1 MYSYE
6 GAGGYIDQIS
16 FQLYGNEEV
25 NVDMEV
31 DIYMGCKSSWS
42 SYEDNNGNWIPYYDS
57 ASDYESIDNMNMV
70 FSGRIQGTFKDWLP
84 IDLDWNYES
93 YGTIRLLVC
102 VKSSNGN
109 PTLLSSSGNHY
120 ISLWRSGSSETNN
133 YSSFEGRYDRPNIK
147 FHICQKKVV
156 DNYSFLYDSD
166 TKEASINSFSNYE
179 TKLETIEIPN
189 SINIDGETYSVTKIY
204 RFDSDSYIKKMTI
217 PASVLYIAS
226 DALSSCYNMQELT
239 IQATDKE
246 LRIGKNAFSS
256 NISKFY
262 MGRNIVM
269 QSEQSSPFYY
279 SSTYSSKSP
288 NLVQV
293 DVSDKVTFI
302 ADYLFYY
309 CTKLSIINLPN
320 TLKKIGNSTFL
331 GCSNLTEVKLPSS
344 LTSIGTYAFCDCPK
358 LSKVNIPSSLTSI
371 GQSAFYGCNLTGN
384 IDIPFGVNA
393 IPYGCFYGCN
403 ANFTIPSSVKSIGD
417 YAFYNA
423 PSIITIN
430 SSSIPQLGSSTF
442 ADKDIILVPKNSVQ
456 KYKEEWSQ
464 YKNRILGIGTTSMT
478 INDAQAQNGMSIL
491 HSKIGEEHLSEIVTL
506 KVAGTINS
514 YDLMIMRNKMTNL
527 RNLDLSDAS
536 IVANSYEYYQG
547 YCSVE
552 NTLTKWSLPDDLL
565 SIKLPKTLTNIGKE
579 SLCNL
584 KNIAEIEIPAS
595 VTEIADNAANGLK
608 NLKVLTFANNSQC
621 TSIGEKAF
629 YNCSAL
635 ASISIPAKVTSIGL
649 NAFNGCSSLKELT
662 FEDGEETL
670 SLKKSDY
677 SNSFKINNHSYYS
690 YNPFYGCNIRTLYI
704 GRKMSYANSSY
715 RLCLGNSYLQS
726 VEFGEYAS
734 VIDAGQFAGCTNLK
748 EVKGLENIKSIGEGA
763 FYKCSSLE
771 SLTIPSNV
779 TKIEPWAFKESGLKS
794 MNIPA
799 GVTSLGDYAFA
810 DCPNLEKFTFS
821 EDCELTAIPNY
832 FLYNA
837 VKLDN
842 IALPKNTLT
851 IGNYAFY
858 GCTLMKEC
866 KISSKITKIGDYAF
880 NQCNNLN
887 SVYAY
892 TFEPQAIDQNTFST
906 YHTATLHIPSASY
919 LLYFYDTQWSQF
931 LHLVGFDSETE
942 QIGINVDY
950 HLYTETNGIIG
961 GKPRVDIQ
969 GKGGLTIIGDKVQP
983 FGDIHITANDM
994 FFGSLVANGNITADK
1009 IFFDITVNKDKWY
1022 FFCFPFDIPLANI
1035 TKQGSFKWAMYDGNA
1050 RATKGTT
1057 GWKDLP
1063 SGTKMLLKGKGY
1075 IFRTNFEGELSLRVD
1090 NPTFDAVNEQTTLT
1104 SYVSTNE
1111 ANANWNMVG
1120 NPYPCYY
1127 PINKLQYGAP
1137 IIVWNGKGYDAYRPG
1152 DDDYILHPFEAM
1164 FVQKP
1169 QMVSNVG
1176 FLAEW
1181 RQTYAGSHPVS
1192 SNAKPFGVD
1201 FAQSSE
1207 IAENSRRFINLTL
1220 SHGEQVDKTRIVFNE
1235 AQSVSY
1241 EQECDAA
1248 KFESFDSPQLYS
1260 MGADGVKFAIN
1271 ERPVDNGKIALGFY
1285 APEEGMYTFS
1295 TTRMDVN
1302 AYIYD
1307 AKTTKTYDLSDG
1319 EFTFNAEQ
1327 GTDNGRFTLIFA
1339 DETTDISGVLT
1350 PNEGADKVYDLNGRK
1365 MNDAKTGIVI
1375 KNGKKVV
1382 VK

>member
-1 MYSYE
+1 MMVLVSGNLWAEDVIVGTGTNAYIHLPLYSYGYNSSTTE
-6 GAGGYIDQIS
+6 CIYTPDELKGAGVILSIAYNAYSIENTESFPIEVYMRHRKSATYSDVNDYAPASSLTLVYSGEMSFEVGWNTIELTTPFAYNGLDNLEVVVCKKSPSIYSYADNSFYCTSIS
-16 FQLYGNEEV
+16 NKTLYRRDTDSNYGNIAYAGHFSKKLYRPNTKFEINLKTYSLNGINYIHNV
-25 NVDMEV
+25 NGAVV
-31 DIYMGCKSSWS
+31 YGTGALS
-42 SYEDNNGNWIPYYDS
+42 GNVTLPNSIKPGDGKTYSVIGIAAGAFKDCSATSITIPS
-57 ASDYESIDNMNMV
+57 TVESIDNNA
-70 FSGRIQGTFKDWLP
+70 
-84 IDLDWNYES
+84 
-93 YGTIRLLVC
+93 
-102 VKSSNGN
+102 
-109 PTLLSSSGNHY
+109 
-120 ISLWRSGSSETNN
+120 
-133 YSSFEGRYDRPNIK
+133 FEG
-147 FHICQKKVV
+147 
-156 DNYSFLYDSD
+156 
-166 TKEASINSFSNYE
+166 
-179 TKLETIEIPN
+179 
-189 SINIDGETYSVTKIY
+189 
-204 RFDSDSYIKKMTI
+204 
-217 PASVLYIAS
+217 
-226 DALSSCYNMQELT
+226 
-239 IQATDKE
+239 
-246 LRIGKNAFSS
+246 
-256 NISKFY
+256 
-262 MGRNIVM
+262 
-269 QSEQSSPFYY
+269 
-279 SSTYSSKSP
+279 
-288 NLVQV
+288 
-293 DVSDKVTFI
+293 
-302 ADYLFYY
+302 
-309 CTKLSIINLPN
+309 CTKLKSLTFKSENPVTLASAGVLPYDIP
-320 TLKKIGNSTFL
+320 LY
-331 GCSNLTEVKLPSS
+331 VPSS
-344 LTSIGTYAFCDCPK
+344 AVASYKAADGWSEHKNQIMATGTKTDYD
-358 LSKVNIPSSLTSI
+358 
-371 GQSAFYGCNLTGN
+371 LTG
-384 IDIPFGVNA
+384 
-393 IPYGCFYGCN
+393 FYAVKAETGR
-403 ANFTIPSSVKSIGD
+403 SV
-417 YAFYNA
+417 
-423 PSIITIN
+423 
-430 SSSIPQLGSSTF
+430 
-442 ADKDIILVPKNSVQ
+442 
-456 KYKEEWSQ
+456 
-464 YKNRILGIGTTSMT
+464 
-478 INDAQAQNGMSIL
+478 L
-491 HSKIGEEHLSEIVTL
+491 HERIGEDHLAEVVTL
-506 KVAGTINS
+506 KIEGTINS
-514 YDLMIMRNKMTNL
+514 YDLMVMRNKMVRL
-527 RNLDLSDAS
+527 KQLDLSKAT
-536 IVANSYEYYQG
+536 IIANSYEYYTG
-547 YCSVE
+547 YCSVD
-552 NTLTKWSLPDDLL
+552 NTLTYWALNDNLYSV
-565 SIKLPKTLTNIGKE
+565 KLPKTLKKINSNALT
-579 SLCNL
+579 NL
-584 KNIAEIEIPAS
+584 KNITELEIPAS

-621 TSIGEKAF
+621 TSIGEEAF
-629 YNCSAL
+629 YICSAL
-635 ASISIPAKVTSIGL
+635 ASISIPGKVTSIGA
-649 NAFNGCSSLKELT
+649 NAFYGCSSLKELA

-670 SLKKSDY
+670 Y
-677 SNSFKINNHSYYS
+677 SGHS
-690 YNPFYGCNIRTLYI
+690 FYGCNIRTLYI

-715 RLCLGNSYLQS
+715 SNSYLQS

-734 VIDAGQFAGCTNLK
+734 VIAAAQFAGCTNLK
-748 EVKGLENIKSIGEGA
+748 EVKGLENIKSIGERA

-779 TKIEPWAFKESGLKS
+779 TKIEPWAFRESGLKS

-810 DCPNLEKFTFS
+810 DCKNLEKFTFS
-821 EDCELTAIPNY
+821 DDCELTAIPNY

-892 TFEPQAIDQNTFST
+892 TFEPQAIDQNTIST

-1009 IFFDITVNKDKWY
+1009 IFFDNTVNKDKWY

-1181 RQTYAGSHPVS
+1181 RQTYTESHPVS

-1307 AKTTKTYDLSDG
+1307 AKTAKTYDLSDG

>member
-1 MYSYE
+1 MKTFRLKSILATLMMVLVSGNVWAEYVIAGTGTNENRYLPLYSYAHNTSTTE
-6 GAGGYIDQIS
+6 CIYTPEELKGAGVILSIAYNACDIRNTESFPIEVYMRHRKSATYSDVNDYAPASSLTLVYSGEMSFEVGWNTIELTTPFAYNGLDNLEVVVCQKSPSIYGYNNNYFYCTSIS
-16 FQLYGNEEV
+16 NKTLYRSGTDFKYGNIAYAGAFSNNSYRPNTKFEINRKTYSLNGINYIHDV
-25 NVDMEV
+25 NGAVV
-31 DIYMGCKSSWS
+31 
-42 SYEDNNGNWIPYYDS
+42 
-57 ASDYESIDNMNMV
+57 
-70 FSGRIQGTFKDWLP
+70 SGTGAL
-84 IDLDWNYES
+84 
-93 YGTIRLLVC
+93 
-102 VKSSNGN
+102 
-109 PTLLSSSGNHY
+109 SGNVT
-120 ISLWRSGSSETNN
+120 L
-133 YSSFEGRYDRPNIK
+133 
-147 FHICQKKVV
+147 
-156 DNYSFLYDSD
+156 
-166 TKEASINSFSNYE
+166 
-179 TKLETIEIPN
+179 PN
-189 SINIDGETYSVTKIY
+189 SIKPGDGKAYSVIGIALGAFKNCSATSI
-204 RFDSDSYIKKMTI
+204 TI
-217 PASVLYIAS
+217 PSTVES
-226 DALSSCYNMQELT
+226 
-239 IQATDKE
+239 
-246 LRIGKNAFSS
+246 IGRNAFE
-256 NISKFY
+256 
-262 MGRNIVM
+262 G
-269 QSEQSSPFYY
+269 
-279 SSTYSSKSP
+279 
-288 NLVQV
+288 
-293 DVSDKVTFI
+293 
-302 ADYLFYY
+302 
-309 CTKLSIINLPN
+309 CTKLKSLTFKTENPVALASADVLPYDIP
-320 TLKKIGNSTFL
+320 LY
-331 GCSNLTEVKLPSS
+331 VPSS
-344 LTSIGTYAFCDCPK
+344 AVASYKAAEGWSEHKNQIMATGTKTDYD
-358 LSKVNIPSSLTSI
+358 
-371 GQSAFYGCNLTGN
+371 LTG
-384 IDIPFGVNA
+384 
-393 IPYGCFYGCN
+393 FYAVKAETGR
-403 ANFTIPSSVKSIGD
+403 SV
-417 YAFYNA
+417 
-423 PSIITIN
+423 
-430 SSSIPQLGSSTF
+430 
-442 ADKDIILVPKNSVQ
+442 
-456 KYKEEWSQ
+456 
-464 YKNRILGIGTTSMT
+464 
-478 INDAQAQNGMSIL
+478 L
-491 HSKIGEEHLSEIVTL
+491 HERIGEDHLAEVVTL
-506 KVAGTINS
+506 KIEGTINS
-514 YDLMIMRNKMTNL
+514 YDLMVMRNKMVSL
-527 RNLDLSDAS
+527 KHLDLSKAT
-536 IVANSYEYYQG
+536 IIANSYEYYTG
-547 YCSVE
+547 YCSLD
-552 NTLTKWSLPDDLL
+552 NTLTYWALNDNLYSV
-565 SIKLPKTLTNIGKE
+565 KLPKTLTKIN
-579 SLCNL
+579 SNALTNL
-584 KNIAEIEIPAS
+584 KNITELEIPAN
-595 VTEIADNAANGLK
+595 VIEIAENAASRLP
-608 NLKVLTFANNSQC
+608 NLKKVN
-621 TSIGEKAF
+621 
-629 YNCSAL
+629 
-635 ASISIPAKVTSIGL
+635 IPAKVTRIGTD
-649 NAFNGCSSLKELT
+649 AFYDCSSLKELT
-662 FEDGEETL
+662 FEDGESIIE
-670 SLKKSDY
+670 LKG
-677 SNSFKINNHSYYS
+677 SNSIYS
-690 YNPFYGCNIRTLYI
+690 YIFTTDGYYNYTPFRNCPIQQLYI
-704 GRKMSYANSSY
+704 GRKMKFDYYGRYGGNRNS
-715 RLCLGNSYLQS
+715 RLCVDNTSLQS

-763 FYKCSSLE
+763 FYRCSSLE

-779 TKIEPWAFKESGLKS
+779 TKIEPWAFRESGLKS

-810 DCPNLEKFTFS
+810 DCSNLEKFTFS
-821 EDCELTAIPNY
+821 DDCELTAIPNY

-851 IGNYAFY
+851 IGDYAFY

-1137 IIVWNGKGYDAYRPG
+1137 IIVWNGTGYDAYRPG

-1181 RQTYAGSHPVS
+1181 RQTYAESHPVS

-1307 AKTTKTYDLSDG
+1307 AKTAKTYDLSDG

>member
-1 MYSYE
+1 MKTFRIKSILATLMMVLVSGNVWAEDVIAGTGTDWSYTLPLFSYGDDSSTTE
-6 GAGGYIDQIS
+6 CIYTPDELKGAGEILSIAYNARSIGNRESFPIEVYMRHRKSATYSDANDYAPASSLTLVYSGEMSFKVGWNTIELTTPFAYNGSDNLEVVVCKKSPSIYNYADNSFYCTSIS
-16 FQLYGNEEV
+16 NKTLYRYGTDSNYGNIAYAG
-25 NVDMEV
+25 DFWL
-31 DIYMGCKSSWS
+31 D
-42 SYEDNNGNWIPYYDS
+42 SYRPNTKFEKYIQTYSLNGIKYGYDTNG
-57 ASDYESIDNMNMV
+57 AIV
-70 FSGRIQGTFKDWLP
+70 
-84 IDLDWNYES
+84 
-93 YGTIRLLVC
+93 YGIGAL
-102 VKSSNGN
+102 
-109 PTLLSSSGNHY
+109 SGNV
-120 ISLWRSGSSETNN
+120 T
-133 YSSFEGRYDRPNIK
+133 
-147 FHICQKKVV
+147 
-156 DNYSFLYDSD
+156 
-166 TKEASINSFSNYE
+166 
-179 TKLETIEIPN
+179 IPN
-189 SINIDGETYSVTKIY
+189 SIKPGDGKTYSVIGIALGAFKNCSVTSI
-204 RFDSDSYIKKMTI
+204 TI
-217 PASVLYIAS
+217 PSTVES
-226 DALSSCYNMQELT
+226 
-239 IQATDKE
+239 
-246 LRIGKNAFSS
+246 IGRNAFE
-256 NISKFY
+256 
-262 MGRNIVM
+262 G
-269 QSEQSSPFYY
+269 
-279 SSTYSSKSP
+279 
-288 NLVQV
+288 
-293 DVSDKVTFI
+293 
-302 ADYLFYY
+302 
-309 CTKLSIINLPN
+309 CTKLKSLTFKSENPVALASAGVLPYDI
-320 TLKKIGNSTFL
+320 TLY
-331 GCSNLTEVKLPSS
+331 VPSS
-344 LTSIGTYAFCDCPK
+344 AVASYKAAEGWSEHKNQIMATGTKTDYD
-358 LSKVNIPSSLTSI
+358 
-371 GQSAFYGCNLTGN
+371 LTG
-384 IDIPFGVNA
+384 
-393 IPYGCFYGCN
+393 FYAVKAETGR
-403 ANFTIPSSVKSIGD
+403 SV
-417 YAFYNA
+417 
-423 PSIITIN
+423 
-430 SSSIPQLGSSTF
+430 
-442 ADKDIILVPKNSVQ
+442 
-456 KYKEEWSQ
+456 
-464 YKNRILGIGTTSMT
+464 
-478 INDAQAQNGMSIL
+478 L
-491 HSKIGEEHLSEIVTL
+491 HERIGEDHLAEVVTL
-506 KVAGTINS
+506 KIEGTINS
-514 YDLMIMRNKMTNL
+514 YDLMVMRNKMVRL
-527 RNLDLSDAS
+527 KQLDLSKAT
-536 IVANSYEYYQG
+536 IIANSYEYYTG
-547 YCSVE
+547 YCSVD
-552 NTLTKWSLPDDLL
+552 NTLTYWALNDNLYSV
-565 SIKLPKTLTNIGKE
+565 KLPKTLKKINSNALT
-579 SLCNL
+579 NL
-584 KNIAEIEIPAS
+584 KNITELEIPAS
-595 VTEIADNAANGLK
+595 VTEIADNAANGLL

-621 TSIGEKAF
+621 TTIGANAFNDCSSLASVSIPGKVTSIGPKAF
-629 YNCSAL
+629 YNC
-635 ASISIPAKVTSIGL
+635 TSL
-649 NAFNGCSSLKELT
+649 RDLT
-662 FEDGEETL
+662 LEDGEQILTL
-670 SLKKSDY
+670 SGANQGGKISTISINGKYYSKTAPFADCPLKK
-677 SNSFKINNHSYYS
+677 
-690 YNPFYGCNIRTLYI
+690 LYI
-704 GRKMSYANSSY
+704 GRKMNGSDRGWSSTTSYSTYYHSIPLAINCTT
-715 RLCLGNSYLQS
+715 LES

-734 VIDAGQFAGCTNLK
+734 VIDACQFAGCTNLK

-794 MNIPA
+794 MNISA

-810 DCPNLEKFTFS
+810 DCRHLENFTFS

-851 IGNYAFY
+851 IGDYAFY

-1035 TKQGSFKWAMYDGNA
+1035 TKAGSYKWAMYDGNA

-1181 RQTYAGSHPVS
+1181 RQTYAESHPVS

-1260 MGADGVKFAIN
+1260 LGADGVKFAIN
-1271 ERPVDNGKIALGFY
+1271 ERPVDNGKVALGFY

-1295 TTRMDVN
+1295 TTRMDAK

-1307 AKTTKTYDLSDG
+1307 AKTAKTYDLSDG

>member
-1 MYSYE
+1 MMVLVSGNVWAEDVIVGTGTNAYGYLPLYSY
-6 GAGGYIDQIS
+6 Q
-16 FQLYGNEEV
+16 
-25 NVDMEV
+25 
-31 DIYMGCKSSWS
+31 
-42 SYEDNNGNWIPYYDS
+42 
-57 ASDYESIDNMNMV
+57 
-70 FSGRIQGTFKDWLP
+70 
-84 IDLDWNYES
+84 
-93 YGTIRLLVC
+93 
-102 VKSSNGN
+102 
-109 PTLLSSSGNHY
+109 
-120 ISLWRSGSSETNN
+120 N
-133 YSSFEGRYDRPNIK
+133 YSSTTECIYTPEELKGEGVILSIAYNASDIRNTQSFPIEVYMRHRKSATYSDVNDYAPASSLTLVYSGEMSFEVGWNTIKLTTPFAYNGSDNLEVVVCKKMASSYSYDSNYFYCTSISNKTLYRRGKDSNYGNIAYAGDFSKNSYRPNTK
-147 FHICQKKVV
+147 FEINLKTYSLNGINYIHNVNGAVV
-156 DNYSFLYDSD
+156 YGTGALSGNVTL
-166 TKEASINSFSNYE
+166 
-179 TKLETIEIPN
+179 PN
-189 SINIDGETYSVTKIY
+189 SIKPGDGKTYSVIGIAAGAFKNCSATSI
-204 RFDSDSYIKKMTI
+204 TI
-217 PASVLYIAS
+217 PSTVES
-226 DALSSCYNMQELT
+226 
-239 IQATDKE
+239 
-246 LRIGKNAFSS
+246 IGNNAFE
-256 NISKFY
+256 
-262 MGRNIVM
+262 G
-269 QSEQSSPFYY
+269 
-279 SSTYSSKSP
+279 
-288 NLVQV
+288 
-293 DVSDKVTFI
+293 
-302 ADYLFYY
+302 
-309 CTKLSIINLPN
+309 CTKLKSLTFKSENPVTLASADALPYDIP
-320 TLKKIGNSTFL
+320 LY
-331 GCSNLTEVKLPSS
+331 VPSS
-344 LTSIGTYAFCDCPK
+344 AVASYKAAERWSEHKNQIMATGTKTDYD
-358 LSKVNIPSSLTSI
+358 
-371 GQSAFYGCNLTGN
+371 LTG
-384 IDIPFGVNA
+384 
-393 IPYGCFYGCN
+393 FYAVKAETGR
-403 ANFTIPSSVKSIGD
+403 SV
-417 YAFYNA
+417 
-423 PSIITIN
+423 
-430 SSSIPQLGSSTF
+430 
-442 ADKDIILVPKNSVQ
+442 
-456 KYKEEWSQ
+456 
-464 YKNRILGIGTTSMT
+464 
-478 INDAQAQNGMSIL
+478 L
-491 HSKIGEEHLSEIVTL
+491 HERIGEDHLAEVVTL
-506 KVAGTINS
+506 KIEGTINS
-514 YDLMIMRNKMTNL
+514 YDLMVMRNKMVRL
-527 RNLDLSDAS
+527 KQLDLSKAT
-536 IVANSYEYYQG
+536 IVANSYEYYTG
-547 YCSVE
+547 YCSLD
-552 NTLTKWSLPDDLL
+552 NTLTYWALNDNLYSV
-565 SIKLPKTLTNIGKE
+565 KLPKTLTKIN
-579 SLCNL
+579 SNALTNL
-584 KNIAEIEIPAS
+584 KNLTGLEIPAS
-595 VTEIADNAANGLK
+595 VTEIADNAANGLL

-621 TSIGEKAF
+621 TTIGANAF
-629 YNCSAL
+629 SSCSSL
-635 ASISIPAKVTSIGL
+635 DSISIPANVTSIGAD
-649 NAFNGCSSLKELT
+649 AFVGCNSLTELIL
-662 FEDGEETL
+662 EDGEKGLVLRTSGLLGINRYSFDTSYCYIDETPFRNCPI
-670 SLKKSDY
+670 KK
-677 SNSFKINNHSYYS
+677 
-690 YNPFYGCNIRTLYI
+690 LYI
-704 GRKMSYANSSY
+704 GRKMAYGNFYDYYS
-715 RLCLGNSYLQS
+715 RLCLNNAFLQS

-763 FYKCSSLE
+763 FYRCSSLE

-779 TKIEPWAFKESGLKS
+779 TTIEKWAFRQSGLKS

-810 DCPNLEKFTFS
+810 NCPDLEKFTFS
-821 EDCELTAIPNY
+821 DDCEITAIPNY

-851 IGNYAFY
+851 IGDYAFY

-969 GKGGLTIIGDKVQP
+969 GKGGLTVIGDKVQP

-1035 TKQGSFKWAMYDGNA
+1035 TKQGSFKWAMYDGSV
-1050 RATKGTT
+1050 RATNGTT

-1063 SGTKMLLKGKGY
+1063 SGTTMLLKGKGY

-1181 RQTYAGSHPVS
+1181 RQTYAESHPVS

-1307 AKTTKTYDLSDG
+1307 AKTAKTYDLSDG

-1350 PNEGADKVYDLNGRK
+1350 PNEGADEVYDLNGRK

>member
-1 MYSYE
+1 MNTFRLKSILATLMMVLVSGNVWAEDVIVGTGTYSSHMLPLHSSGACSSTTECIYTPEELKGAGVILSIAYNAYDIRIRESFPIEVYMRHRKSATYSDVNDYAPASSLTLVYSGDMSIEVGWNTIELTTPFAYNGSDNLEVVVCKKSSSSYSY
-6 GAGGYIDQIS
+6 ANNYFYYTPIS
-16 FQLYGNEEV
+16 NKTLLRYGTDFNYGNIAYAGHFSKDSDRPNTKFEINRKTYSLNGINYIHDV
-25 NVDMEV
+25 NGAIV
-31 DIYMGCKSSWS
+31 
-42 SYEDNNGNWIPYYDS
+42 NGTGALSGNVTIPNSIKPGDGKAYSVIGIAAEAFKDCS
-57 ASDYESIDNMNMV
+57 ATSITIPSTVESIDNNA
-70 FSGRIQGTFKDWLP
+70 
-84 IDLDWNYES
+84 
-93 YGTIRLLVC
+93 
-102 VKSSNGN
+102 
-109 PTLLSSSGNHY
+109 
-120 ISLWRSGSSETNN
+120 
-133 YSSFEGRYDRPNIK
+133 FEG
-147 FHICQKKVV
+147 
-156 DNYSFLYDSD
+156 
-166 TKEASINSFSNYE
+166 
-179 TKLETIEIPN
+179 
-189 SINIDGETYSVTKIY
+189 
-204 RFDSDSYIKKMTI
+204 
-217 PASVLYIAS
+217 
-226 DALSSCYNMQELT
+226 
-239 IQATDKE
+239 
-246 LRIGKNAFSS
+246 
-256 NISKFY
+256 
-262 MGRNIVM
+262 
-269 QSEQSSPFYY
+269 
-279 SSTYSSKSP
+279 
-288 NLVQV
+288 
-293 DVSDKVTFI
+293 
-302 ADYLFYY
+302 
-309 CTKLSIINLPN
+309 CTKLKSLTFKSENPVTLACADALPYDIP
-320 TLKKIGNSTFL
+320 LY
-331 GCSNLTEVKLPSS
+331 VPSS
-344 LTSIGTYAFCDCPK
+344 AVASYKAAEGWSEHKNQIMATGTKTDYD
-358 LSKVNIPSSLTSI
+358 
-371 GQSAFYGCNLTGN
+371 LTG
-384 IDIPFGVNA
+384 
-393 IPYGCFYGCN
+393 FYAVKAETGR
-403 ANFTIPSSVKSIGD
+403 SV
-417 YAFYNA
+417 
-423 PSIITIN
+423 
-430 SSSIPQLGSSTF
+430 
-442 ADKDIILVPKNSVQ
+442 
-456 KYKEEWSQ
+456 
-464 YKNRILGIGTTSMT
+464 
-478 INDAQAQNGMSIL
+478 L
-491 HSKIGEEHLSEIVTL
+491 HERIGEDHLAEVVTL
-506 KVAGTINS
+506 KIEGTINS
-514 YDLMIMRNKMTNL
+514 YDLMVMRNKMVGL
-527 RNLDLSDAS
+527 RHLDLSKAT
-536 IVANSYEYYQG
+536 IIANSYEYYTG
-547 YCSVE
+547 YCSVD
-552 NTLTKWSLPDDLL
+552 NTLTYRALNDNLYSV
-565 SIKLPKTLTNIGKE
+565 KLPKTLKKINSNALT
-579 SLCNL
+579 NL
-584 KNIAEIEIPAS
+584 KNITELEIPAS
-595 VTEIADNAANGLK
+595 VTEIADNAANGLT

-621 TSIGEKAF
+621 ATIGANAF
-629 YNCSAL
+629 SSCSSL
-635 ASISIPAKVTSIGL
+635 DSISIPANVTSIGV
-649 NAFNGCSSLKELT
+649 NAFVECNSLTKLIL
-662 FEDGEETL
+662 EDGEKTL
-670 SLKKSDY
+670 NLQCSRYDRKYYTFDTSYGRIDY
-677 SNSFKINNHSYYS
+677 TNYS
-690 YNPFYGCNIRTLYI
+690 TFRECPITKLYI
-704 GRKMSYANSSY
+704 GRKIKMTINNEEYLSTCF
-715 RLCLGNSYLQS
+715 CLGNSSLQY

-734 VIDAGQFAGCTNLK
+734 IIDENEFAGCYNLK
-748 EVKGLENIKSIGEGA
+748 EVKGMKFITSIGKSA
-763 FYKCSSLE
+763 FFWCKSLE
-771 SLTIPSNV
+771 SLSIPSNV
-779 TKIEPWAFKESGLKS
+779 TKIEPWAFRESGLKS

-799 GVTSLGDYAFA
+799 SVTSLGDYAFA
-810 DCPNLEKFTFS
+810 NCPNLENFTFS

-866 KISSKITKIGDYAF
+866 KISSKITKIGNYAF

-1181 RQTYAGSHPVS
+1181 RQTYAESHPVS

-1307 AKTTKTYDLSDG
+1307 AKTAKTYDLSDG

-1350 PNEGADKVYDLNGRK
+1350 PNEGADEVYDLNGRK

>member
-1 MYSYE
+1 M
-6 GAGGYIDQIS
+6 
-16 FQLYGNEEV
+16 FK
-25 NVDMEV
+25 
-31 DIYMGCKSSWS
+31 GC
-42 SYEDNNGNWIPYYDS
+42 
-57 ASDYESIDNMNMV
+57 
-70 FSGRIQGTFKDWLP
+70 T
-84 IDLDWNYES
+84 
-93 YGTIRLLVC
+93 
-102 VKSSNGN
+102 
-109 PTLLSSSGNHY
+109 
-120 ISLWRSGSSETNN
+120 SL
-133 YSSFEGRYDRPNIK
+133 K
-147 FHICQKKVV
+147 
-156 DNYSFLYDSD
+156 
-166 TKEASINSFSNYE
+166 
-179 TKLETIEIPN
+179 
-189 SINIDGETYSVTKIY
+189 SVTIPSTVTSLP
-204 RFDSDSYIKKMTI
+204 DYIFK
-217 PASVLYIAS
+217 
-226 DALSSCYNMQELT
+226 
-239 IQATDKE
+239 
-246 LRIGKNAFSS
+246 G
-256 NISKFY
+256 
-262 MGRNIVM
+262 
-269 QSEQSSPFYY
+269 
-279 SSTYSSKSP
+279 
-288 NLVQV
+288 
-293 DVSDKVTFI
+293 
-302 ADYLFYY
+302 
-309 CTKLSIINLPN
+309 CT
-320 TLKKIGNSTFL
+320 
-331 GCSNLTEVKLPSS
+331 S
-344 LTSIGTYAFCDCPK
+344 LTS
-358 LSKVNIPSSLTSI
+358 L
-371 GQSAFYGCNLTGN
+371 
-384 IDIPFGVNA
+384 
-393 IPYGCFYGCN
+393 
-403 ANFTIPSSVKSIGD
+403 TIPSTITELGYDVFSNCTNLNNITFK
-417 YAFYNA
+417 AATPAKLNNA
-423 PSIITIN
+423 SLISCRAT
-430 SSSIPQLGSSTF
+430 LF
-442 ADKDIILVPKNSVQ
+442 VPKSAVAT
-456 KYKEEWSQ
+456 
-464 YKNRILGIGTTSMT
+464 YKNADIWSYYRNQIMAVGTKTEYDLTGSYAVKAET
-478 INDAQAQNGMSIL
+478 GRSVL
-491 HSKIGEEHLSEIVTL
+491 HTRIGEDHLAEVASL
-506 KVAGTINS
+506 KVEGTINS
-514 YDLMIMRNKMTNL
+514 YDLMVMRNKMVGL
-527 RNLDLSDAS
+527 RRLDLSKAT
-536 IVANSYEYYQG
+536 IIANSYEYYTG
-547 YCSVE
+547 YCSVD
-552 NTLTKWSLPDDLL
+552 NTLTYWALNDNLYSV
-565 SIKLPKTLTNIGKE
+565 KLPKTLTKINTDA
-579 SLCNL
+579 LTNL
-584 KNIAEIEIPAS
+584 KNVTELEIPAS
-595 VTEIADNAANGLK
+595 VTEIAYNAANGLT

-621 TSIGEKAF
+621 TIIGGYAFSGCSALTGVSIPAKITSIEQDAF
-629 YNCSAL
+629 SKCSAL
-635 ASISIPAKVTSIGL
+635 A
-649 NAFNGCSSLKELT
+649 ELS
-662 FEDGEETL
+662 FEDGEEIL
-670 SLKKSDY
+670 SLGNSLS
-677 SNSFKINNHSYYS
+677 SNGKNYINGKNYYDN
-690 YNPFYGCNIRTLYI
+690 NPFSGCKIQSLYI
-704 GRKMSYANSSY
+704 GRKISYASSSRPSIYIY
-715 RLCLGNSYLQS
+715 RLCINNSSLKS

-734 VIDAGQFAGCTNLK
+734 AIDAGQFAGCSNLK

-763 FYKCSSLE
+763 FYQCSSLE

-779 TKIEPWAFKESGLKS
+779 TTIEPWAFRESGLKS

-799 GVTSLGDYAFA
+799 GITSLGEYAFS
-810 DCPNLEKFTFS
+810 DCKNLEEFTFS
-821 EDCELTAIPNY
+821 DDCEITAIPNY

-837 VKLDN
+837 IKLDN

-851 IGNYAFY
+851 IGDYAFY

-969 GKGGLTIIGDKVQP
+969 GKGGLTIIGDKVQQ

-1063 SGTKMLLKGKGY
+1063 SGTTMLLKGKGY

-1181 RQTYAGSHPVS
+1181 RQTYAESHPVS

-1307 AKTTKTYDLSDG
+1307 AKTAKTYDLSDG

>member
-1 MYSYE
+1 MMVLVSGNVWAEEVIAGTGTNVDNHLPLYSYSYCSSTTE
-6 GAGGYIDQIS
+6 CIYTPEELKGAGVILSIAYNANDIGNRES
-16 FQLYGNEEV
+16 FPIEV
-25 NVDMEV
+25 YMRHRKSVTYSDANDYAPASSLTLVYSGKMSFKVGWNTIGLTTPFVYNGSDNLEV
-31 DIYMGCKSSWS
+31 VVCKKSPSS
-42 SYEDNNGNWIPYYDS
+42 SYYYHNHF
-57 ASDYESIDNMNMV
+57 YCTSISNKALCRY
-70 FSGRIQGTFKDWLP
+70 SSSS
-84 IDLDWNYES
+84 S
-93 YGTIRLLVC
+93 YGDITYAGEFLN
-102 VKSSNGN
+102 SSYRPNTKFEINRKTYSLNGIN
-109 PTLLSSSGNHY
+109 YIHNVNGAFVSGFNTLSGNVT
-120 ISLWRSGSSETNN
+120 L
-133 YSSFEGRYDRPNIK
+133 
-147 FHICQKKVV
+147 
-156 DNYSFLYDSD
+156 
-166 TKEASINSFSNYE
+166 
-179 TKLETIEIPN
+179 PN
-189 SINIDGETYSVTKIY
+189 SIKPGDGKAYSVIGIAAGAFKDCSATSI
-204 RFDSDSYIKKMTI
+204 TI
-217 PASVLYIAS
+217 PSTVES
-226 DALSSCYNMQELT
+226 
-239 IQATDKE
+239 
-246 LRIGKNAFSS
+246 IGNNAFE
-256 NISKFY
+256 
-262 MGRNIVM
+262 G
-269 QSEQSSPFYY
+269 
-279 SSTYSSKSP
+279 
-288 NLVQV
+288 
-293 DVSDKVTFI
+293 
-302 ADYLFYY
+302 
-309 CTKLSIINLPN
+309 CTKL
-320 TLKKIGNSTFL
+320 K
-331 GCSNLTEVKLPSS
+331 NLTFKSENPVTLASADVLPYDIPLYVPSS
-344 LTSIGTYAFCDCPK
+344 AVASYKAAEGWSEHKNQIMATGTKTDYD
-358 LSKVNIPSSLTSI
+358 
-371 GQSAFYGCNLTGN
+371 LTG
-384 IDIPFGVNA
+384 
-393 IPYGCFYGCN
+393 FYAVKAETGR
-403 ANFTIPSSVKSIGD
+403 SV
-417 YAFYNA
+417 
-423 PSIITIN
+423 
-430 SSSIPQLGSSTF
+430 
-442 ADKDIILVPKNSVQ
+442 
-456 KYKEEWSQ
+456 
-464 YKNRILGIGTTSMT
+464 
-478 INDAQAQNGMSIL
+478 L
-491 HSKIGEEHLSEIVTL
+491 HERIGEDHLAEVVTL
-506 KVAGTINS
+506 KIEGTINS
-514 YDLMIMRNKMTNL
+514 YDLMVMRNKMVGL
-527 RNLDLSDAS
+527 RHLDLSKAT
-536 IVANSYEYYQG
+536 IIANSYEYYTG
-547 YCSVE
+547 YCSVD
-552 NTLTKWSLPDDLL
+552 NTLTYWALNDNLYSV
-565 SIKLPKTLTNIGKE
+565 KLPKTLKKINSN
-579 SLCNL
+579 SLTNL
-584 KNIAEIEIPAS
+584 KNITELEIPAN
-595 VTEIADNAANGLK
+595 VTEIAENAARKLPK
-608 NLKVLTFANNSQC
+608 LRKVNIPEKVTR
-621 TSIGEKAF
+621 IGTDAF
-629 YNCSAL
+629 YN
-635 ASISIPAKVTSIGL
+635 
-649 NAFNGCSSLKELT
+649 CSSLKELT
-662 FEDGEETL
+662 FEDGESIIE
-670 SLKKSDY
+670 LKGGDR
-677 SNSFKINNHSYYS
+677 YYS
-690 YNPFYGCNIRTLYI
+690 YSFTTDAYNNYTPFRNCPIQQLYI
-704 GRKMSYANSSY
+704 GRKMKFDNYYYYGNRNS
-715 RLCLGNSYLQS
+715 RLCVDNTSLQS

-734 VIDAGQFAGCTNLK
+734 VIDAGQFAGCKNLK

-779 TKIEPWAFKESGLKS
+779 TKIEPWAFRESGLKS

-810 DCPNLEKFTFS
+810 DCTNLENFTFS
-821 EDCELTAIPNY
+821 DDCELTAISNY

-851 IGNYAFY
+851 IGDYAFY

-1181 RQTYAGSHPVS
+1181 RQTYAESHPVS

-1220 SHGEQVDKTRIVFNE
+1220 SHGEQADKTRIVFNE

-1260 MGADGVKFAIN
+1260 LGVDGVKFAIN

-1285 APEEGMYTFS
+1285 APEEAMYTFS
-1295 TTRMDVN
+1295 ITRMDVN

-1307 AKTTKTYDLSDG
+1307 AKTAKTYDLSDG

-1339 DETTDISGVLT
+1339 DETTDISGVLS

>member
-1 MYSYE
+1 MVLASGSAWAEEVIVGTGEKTSTNIPLDSYE
-6 GAGGYIDQIS
+6 YNTSTTECIYTPDELKGKSVIMSIAYYASRMENNYAFPIEVYMRHRKSATYSDVNDYAPASSLTLVYSGEMS
-16 FQLYGNEEV
+16 FKVGWNTIELTTPFVYNGLDNLEV
-25 NVDMEV
+25 VVCRKLPSD
-31 DIYMGCKSSWS
+31 
-42 SYEDNNGNWIPYYDS
+42 
-57 ASDYESIDNMNMV
+57 SDYGIFFKCTKKSENM
-70 FSGRIQGTFKDWLP
+70 
-84 IDLDWNYES
+84 
-93 YGTIRLLVC
+93 
-102 VKSSNGN
+102 
-109 PTLLSSSGNHY
+109 TLY
-120 ISLWRSGSSETNN
+120 R
-133 YSSFEGRYDRPNIK
+133 
-147 FHICQKKVV
+147 
-156 DNYSFLYDSD
+156 
-166 TKEASINSFSNYE
+166 NS
-179 TKLETIEIPN
+179 
-189 SINIDGETYSVTKIY
+189 
-204 RFDSDSYIKKMTI
+204 DSDSSYGNINNTSGFKTSLYRPNTKFEIYQTYSLNGINYGYDANGAIIYGIESLSGNVTI
-217 PASVLYIAS
+217 PVFIEPG
-226 DALSSCYNMQELT
+226 DGRTYNIT
-239 IQATDKE
+239 K
-246 LRIGKNAFSS
+246 IGKNTFESC
-256 NISKFY
+256 
-262 MGRNIVM
+262 
-269 QSEQSSPFYY
+269 
-279 SSTYSSKSP
+279 P
-288 NLVQV
+288 NLK
-293 DVSDKVTFI
+293 SITFKSEEPET
-302 ADYLFYY
+302 F
-309 CTKLSIINLPN
+309 LSIDVLPYD
-320 TLKKIGNSTFL
+320 IPIY
-331 GCSNLTEVKLPSS
+331 VPSS
-344 LTSIGTYAFCDCPK
+344 AVATYKTAEGWNEHKNQIMAVGTKTEYD
-358 LSKVNIPSSLTSI
+358 
-371 GQSAFYGCNLTGN
+371 LTG
-384 IDIPFGVNA
+384 FYA
-393 IPYGCFYGCN
+393 IKAETGR
-403 ANFTIPSSVKSIGD
+403 SV
-417 YAFYNA
+417 
-423 PSIITIN
+423 
-430 SSSIPQLGSSTF
+430 
-442 ADKDIILVPKNSVQ
+442 
-456 KYKEEWSQ
+456 
-464 YKNRILGIGTTSMT
+464 
-478 INDAQAQNGMSIL
+478 L
-491 HSKIGEEHLSEIVTL
+491 HERIGEEHLAEVFSL
-506 KVAGTINS
+506 KVEGTINS
-514 YDLMIMRNKMTNL
+514 YDLMVMRNKMIAL
-527 RNLDLSDAS
+527 RHLDLSKAT
-536 IVANSYEYYQG
+536 IIANSYEYYTG
-547 YCSVE
+547 NCSVD
-552 NTLTKWSLPDDLL
+552 NTLTYWALNDRLYSV
-565 SIKLPKTLTNIGKE
+565 KLPKTLTKINSN
-579 SLCNL
+579 SLTNL
-584 KNIAEIEIPAS
+584 KNITELEIPSS
-595 VTEIADNAANGLK
+595 VKEIDAEAAKGLTK
-608 NLKVLTFANNSQC
+608 LKILRFANNSQC
-621 TSIGEKAF
+621 ATIGDNAFEGCSSLEKLTLGDNSQCTTIGNYAF
-629 YNCSAL
+629 KGCSSLEELTFGGNSQCTTIGNYTFEGCYAL
-635 ASISIPAKVTSIGL
+635 ASISIPAKITNIG
-649 NAFNGCSSLKELT
+649 NYAFSNCSSLSELT
-662 FEDGEETL
+662 LEDGEETL
-670 SLKKSDY
+670 SLG
-677 SNSFKINNHSYYS
+677 NGPGSYYS
-690 YNPFYGCNIRTLYI
+690 INTYYNDSPFGKCPIQKLYI

-779 TKIEPWAFKESGLKS
+779 TTIEKWAFRQSGLKS

-832 FLYNA
+832 FLYNSTK
-837 VKLDN
+837 VDN

-961 GKPRVDIQ
+961 GKPRVNIQ

-1075 IFRTNFEGELSLRVD
+1075 IFRTNFEGELSLHVD

-1181 RQTYAGSHPVS
+1181 RQTYAESHPVS

-1271 ERPVDNGKIALGFY
+1271 ERPVANGKIALGFY
-1285 APEEGMYTFS
+1285 APEEGIYTFS
-1295 TTRMDVN
+1295 ATRMDVN

-1307 AKTTKTYDLSDG
+1307 AKTAKTYDLSDG

-1350 PNEGADKVYDLNGRK
+1350 PNEGADEVYDLNGRK

>member
-1 MYSYE
+1 MTLIMILVSGGAWAEEITVGTGTEARINFPIDCGSYSSTSESIYSPEELDGQGVITSIAYNATSIEKPDLQSPIEIYLRHKKEASYSNDYDFAPSNELTLVYSGDVAFQE
-6 GAGGYIDQIS
+6 GWNTIELDVPFYYNGSDNLEVVTCRKSPGSGGDVYFYCTNIS
-16 FQLYGNEEV
+16 PNYKTLYRHGLSSVYGNITYTGGFELNTYRPNTKFNIIREIELYTLNGV
-25 NVDMEV
+25 
-31 DIYMGCKSSWS
+31 K
-42 SYEDNNGNWIPYYDS
+42 YEYKDGKAYV
-57 ASDYESIDNMNMV
+57 ADYESAT
-70 FSGRIQGTFKDWLP
+70 G
-84 IDLDWNYES
+84 
-93 YGTIRLLVC
+93 
-102 VKSSNGN
+102 
-109 PTLLSSSGNHY
+109 
-120 ISLWRSGSSETNN
+120 
-133 YSSFEGRYDRPNIK
+133 
-147 FHICQKKVV
+147 
-156 DNYSFLYDSD
+156 
-166 TKEASINSFSNYE
+166 A
-179 TKLETIEIPN
+179 
-189 SINIDGETYSVTKIY
+189 INIPS
-204 RFDSDSYIKKMTI
+204 
-217 PASVLYIAS
+217 
-226 DALSSCYNMQELT
+226 T
-239 IQATDKE
+239 IQPGDGNTYTV
-246 LRIGKNAFSS
+246 IGFRHGVFKNNT
-256 NISKFY
+256 NI
-262 MGRNIVM
+262 
-269 QSEQSSPFYY
+269 
-279 SSTYSSKSP
+279 
-288 NLVQV
+288 
-293 DVSDKVTFI
+293 
-302 ADYLFYY
+302 
-309 CTKLSIINLPN
+309 
-320 TLKKIGNSTFL
+320 
-331 GCSNLTEVKLPSS
+331 
-344 LTSIGTYAFCDCPK
+344 TS
-358 LSKVNIPSSLTSI
+358 VNIPSTVTNLPNSLFEGCTKLTS
-371 GQSAFYGCNLTGN
+371 
-384 IDIPFGVNA
+384 V
-393 IPYGCFYGCN
+393 
-403 ANFTIPSSVKSIGD
+403 TIPSSITSLTDKMFKGCTSLTSYTIPISITSIGNNVFDGCTNLKSLTFNVTAPATLVNTSSLPYDVTLYVPADAVDTYKTANQWSDHKDQIIAVGTKTD
-417 YAFYNA
+417 YDFTGFYA
-423 PSIITIN
+423 VTAET
-430 SSSIPQLGSSTF
+430 GR
-442 ADKDIILVPKNSVQ
+442 SV
-456 KYKEEWSQ
+456 
-464 YKNRILGIGTTSMT
+464 
-478 INDAQAQNGMSIL
+478 L
-491 HSKIGEEHLSEIVTL
+491 HTRIGEDHLAEVISL
-506 KVAGTINS
+506 KVEGTINS
-514 YDLMIMRNKMTNL
+514 YDLMVMRNKMIRL
-527 RNLDLSDAS
+527 RHLDLSKAT
-536 IVANSYEYYQG
+536 IIANSYEYYTG
-547 YCSVE
+547 YCSVD
-552 NTLTKWSLPDDLL
+552 NTLTYRALNDNLYSV
-565 SIKLPKTLTNIGKE
+565 KLPKTLTKIN
-579 SLCNL
+579 SNALTNL
-584 KNIAEIEIPAS
+584 KNITELEIPAS
-595 VTEIADNAANGLK
+595 VTQIAFNAANGLK

-635 ASISIPAKVTSIGL
+635 ASISIPGKVTSIET
-649 NAFNGCSSLKELT
+649 NAFYGCSSLTELIL
-662 FEDGEETL
+662 EDGEKTL
-670 SLKKSDY
+670 NLQCSRYDGEYYTFGTSYGDIYTNY
-677 SNSFKINNHSYYS
+677 STFRKCPI
-690 YNPFYGCNIRTLYI
+690 TKLYI
-704 GRKMSYANSSY
+704 GRKIKMTINNEEYLSTCF
-715 RLCLGNSYLQS
+715 CLGNSSLQY

-734 VIDAGQFAGCTNLK
+734 IIDENEFAGCYNLK
-748 EVKGLENIKSIGEGA
+748 EVKGMKFITSIGKSA
-763 FYKCSSLE
+763 FFWCKSLE
-771 SLTIPSNV
+771 SLSIPSNV
-779 TKIEPWAFKESGLKS
+779 TKIEPWAFRESGLKS

-799 GVTSLGDYAFA
+799 SVTSLGDYAFA
-810 DCPNLEKFTFS
+810 DCPHLEKFTFS

-837 VKLDN
+837 IKLDN

-851 IGNYAFY
+851 IGDYAFY

-931 LHLVGFDSETE
+931 LHLVGFDSEAE
-942 QIGINVDY
+942 QVGINVDY

-961 GKPRVDIQ
+961 GKPRVDISV
-969 GKGGLTIIGDKVQP
+969 KGGLTVIGDKVQP
-983 FGDIHITANDM
+983 FGDIHIAADDM
-994 FFGSLVANGNITADK
+994 FFGSLIANGNVTADK
-1009 IFFDITVNKDKWY
+1009 IYFDINVNKDKWY

-1035 TKQGSFKWAMYDGNA
+1035 TKAGSYKWAMYDGNA

-1137 IIVWNGKGYDAYRPG
+1137 IIVWNGTGYDAYRPG
-1152 DDDYILHPFEAM
+1152 DDDYVLHPFEAM

-1181 RQTYAGSHPVS
+1181 RQTYAESHPVS

-1307 AKTTKTYDLSDG
+1307 AKTAKTYDLSDG

>member
-6 GAGGYIDQIS
+6 GADGYIDQIS

-25 NVDMEV
+25 NIDMDV
-31 DIYMGCKSSWS
+31 DIYMGYKSSWS
-42 SYEDNNGNWIPYYDS
+42 SYIDNNGNLIPYYSS
-57 ASDYESIDNMNMV
+57 ASDFESMDNMNMV
-70 FSGRIQGTFKDWLP
+70 FSGRIQGTYKDWLP
-84 IDLDWNYES
+84 IDLDWNYEN
-93 YGTIRLLVC
+93 YGDFRLVVC

-109 PTLLSSSGNHY
+109 PTLLSSSGNYY

-156 DNYSFLYDSD
+156 DNYTFLYDSD
-166 TKEASINSFSNYE
+166 TKEASINGFSNYE

-189 SINIDGETYSVTKIY
+189 SINIDGELYSITRINKSA
-204 RFDSDSYIKKMTI
+204 FSSSYIKKMVI
-217 PASVLYIAS
+217 PSSMTYIAS
-226 DALSSCYNMQELT
+226 EALNSCSNMQELT
-239 IQATDKE
+239 IQDADKE
-246 LRIGKNAFSS
+246 LRIGKNAFSP

-262 MGRNIVM
+262 MGRNIILESW
-269 QSEQSSPFYY
+269 QSEQSGPFYY
-279 SSTYSSKSP
+279 YSYYSSKSP

-293 DVSDKVTFI
+293 DVSDKVTSI
-302 ADYLFYY
+302 ADHLFYR
-309 CTKLSIINLPN
+309 CNQLSMINLPN
-320 TLKKIGNSTFL
+320 SLKNIGKEAFY
-331 GCSNLTEVKLPSS
+331 GCSNLTEVILPSS
-344 LTSIGTYAFCDCPK
+344 LTSIGAYAF
-358 LSKVNIPSSLTSI
+358 S
-371 GQSAFYGCNLTGN
+371 GCNLTGN
-384 IDIPFGVNA
+384 IEIPSGINE
-393 IPYGCFYGCN
+393 IPDGCFSGCN
-403 ANFTIPSSVKSIGD
+403 ANFTIPSSVKSIG
-417 YAFYNA
+417 YNSFKGS

-430 SSSIPQLGSSTF
+430 NSDIPQLGNSAFS
-442 ADKDIILVPKNSVQ
+442 DKDIILVPKNSIQ

-464 YKNRILGIGTTSMT
+464 YKNRILGIGATSMT

-635 ASISIPAKVTSIGL
+635 ASISIPGKVTSIET
-649 NAFNGCSSLKELT
+649 NAFYGCSSLTELT
-662 FEDGEETL
+662 LEDGESTL
-670 SLKKSDY
+670 NLQGSASYPSYSFGNQKSGYNSYTPFDSCPIKK
-677 SNSFKINNHSYYS
+677 I
-690 YNPFYGCNIRTLYI
+690 YI
-704 GRKMSYANSSY
+704 GRKMSYGNYYGYGYVNGSY
-715 RLCLGNSYLQS
+715 TSGCSYYSRLCLGNSSLQS

-748 EVKGLENIKSIGEGA
+748 EVKGIENIKSIGEGA

-779 TKIEPWAFKESGLKS
+779 TKIEPWAFRESGLKS

-821 EDCELTAIPNY
+821 DDCELTAIPNY

-851 IGNYAFY
+851 IGDYAFY

-1152 DDDYILHPFEAM
+1152 DDDYVLHPFEAM

-1181 RQTYAGSHPVS
+1181 RQTYAESHPVS

-1307 AKTTKTYDLSDG
+1307 AKTAKTYDLSDG

-1350 PNEGADKVYDLNGRK
+1350 PNEGADEVYDLNGRK

>member
-1 MYSYE
+1 MNTFRLKSILATLMMVLVSGNVWAEDVIAGTGTNAYSNLPLYSY
-6 GAGGYIDQIS
+6 
-16 FQLYGNEEV
+16 
-25 NVDMEV
+25 
-31 DIYMGCKSSWS
+31 
-42 SYEDNNGNWIPYYDS
+42 
-57 ASDYESIDNMNMV
+57 
-70 FSGRIQGTFKDWLP
+70 R
-84 IDLDWNYES
+84 
-93 YGTIRLLVC
+93 
-102 VKSSNGN
+102 
-109 PTLLSSSGNHY
+109 
-120 ISLWRSGSSETNN
+120 N
-133 YSSFEGRYDRPNIK
+133 YSSTTECIYTPEELKGAGVILSIAYNAYSIENRESFPIEVYMRHRKSATYSDVNDYAPASSLILVYSGEMSFEVGWNTIGLTTPFAYNGLDNLEVVVCKKMASSYSSNDNCFYCTSISNKTLYRNGTDSNYGNIAYAGDFSKNSYRPNTKFEKYIQTYSLNGIK
-147 FHICQKKVV
+147 
-156 DNYSFLYDSD
+156 YGYDTNGAIVYGIGALSGNV
-166 TKEASINSFSNYE
+166 T
-179 TKLETIEIPN
+179 IPN
-189 SINIDGETYSVTKIY
+189 SIKPGDGKTYSVIGITAGAFKNCSATSI
-204 RFDSDSYIKKMTI
+204 TI
-217 PASVLYIAS
+217 PSTVESIV
-226 DALSSCYNMQELT
+226 
-239 IQATDKE
+239 
-246 LRIGKNAFSS
+246 RNAFE
-256 NISKFY
+256 
-262 MGRNIVM
+262 G
-269 QSEQSSPFYY
+269 
-279 SSTYSSKSP
+279 
-288 NLVQV
+288 
-293 DVSDKVTFI
+293 
-302 ADYLFYY
+302 
-309 CTKLSIINLPN
+309 CTKLKSLTFKSENPVTLTSADVLPYDI
-320 TLKKIGNSTFL
+320 TLY
-331 GCSNLTEVKLPSS
+331 VPSS
-344 LTSIGTYAFCDCPK
+344 AVASYKAAERWNKHKNQIMATGTKTDYD
-358 LSKVNIPSSLTSI
+358 
-371 GQSAFYGCNLTGN
+371 LTG
-384 IDIPFGVNA
+384 
-393 IPYGCFYGCN
+393 FYAVKAETGR
-403 ANFTIPSSVKSIGD
+403 SV
-417 YAFYNA
+417 
-423 PSIITIN
+423 
-430 SSSIPQLGSSTF
+430 
-442 ADKDIILVPKNSVQ
+442 
-456 KYKEEWSQ
+456 
-464 YKNRILGIGTTSMT
+464 
-478 INDAQAQNGMSIL
+478 L
-491 HSKIGEEHLSEIVTL
+491 HERIGEDHLAEVVTL
-506 KVAGTINS
+506 KIEGTINS
-514 YDLMIMRNKMTNL
+514 YDLMVMRNKMVSL
-527 RNLDLSDAS
+527 KQLDLSKAT
-536 IVANSYEYYQG
+536 IIANSYEYYTG
-547 YCSVE
+547 YCSVD
-552 NTLTKWSLPDDLL
+552 NTLTYWALNDNLYSV
-565 SIKLPKTLTNIGKE
+565 KLPKTLTKIN
-579 SLCNL
+579 SNALTNL
-584 KNIAEIEIPAS
+584 KNITELEIPAS
-595 VTEIADNAANGLK
+595 VTEIADNAANGLT

-621 TSIGEKAF
+621 ATIGA
-629 YNCSAL
+629 
-635 ASISIPAKVTSIGL
+635 
-649 NAFNGCSSLKELT
+649 NAFNGCSSLASVSIPANVTSIGADAFVGCNSLTELIL
-662 FEDGEETL
+662 EDGEKGLVLRTSRL
-670 SLKKSDY
+670 LGINRY
-677 SNSFKINNHSYYS
+677 SFDTSYY
-690 YNPFYGCNIRTLYI
+690 YTDETPFRNCPIKKLYI
-704 GRKMSYANSSY
+704 GRKMAYGNFYDYYS
-715 RLCLGNSYLQS
+715 RLCLNNTSLQS

-763 FYKCSSLE
+763 FYRCSSLE

-779 TKIEPWAFKESGLKS
+779 TTIEKWAFRQSGLKS

-810 DCPNLEKFTFS
+810 DCPNLENFTFS
-821 EDCELTAIPNY
+821 EDCEITAIPNY

-851 IGNYAFY
+851 IGDYAFY

-1035 TKQGSFKWAMYDGNA
+1035 TKQGSFKWAMYDGSV
-1050 RATKGTT
+1050 RATNGTT

-1181 RQTYAGSHPVS
+1181 RQTYAESHPVS

>member
-1 MYSYE
+1 MMVLVSGNVWAEEVIAGTGTNAYNNLPLYSHTHYSSTTE
-6 GAGGYIDQIS
+6 CIYTPDELKGAGVILSIAYNANSINNTQS
-16 FQLYGNEEV
+16 FPIEV
-25 NVDMEV
+25 YMRHRKSATYSNVNDYAPASSLTLVYSGKMSFKVGWNTIGLTTPFVYNGSDNLEV
-31 DIYMGCKSSWS
+31 VVCKKSPSIS
-42 SYEDNNGNWIPYYDS
+42 SYNNNFFYCT
-57 ASDYESIDNMNMV
+57 SISNKTLYRYKENSNYGDITYPGD
-70 FSGRIQGTFKDWLP
+70 FSKNSYRPNTKFEINRKTYSLNGINYIHDVNGAVVSGTGAL
-84 IDLDWNYES
+84 
-93 YGTIRLLVC
+93 
-102 VKSSNGN
+102 
-109 PTLLSSSGNHY
+109 SGNV
-120 ISLWRSGSSETNN
+120 T
-133 YSSFEGRYDRPNIK
+133 
-147 FHICQKKVV
+147 
-156 DNYSFLYDSD
+156 
-166 TKEASINSFSNYE
+166 
-179 TKLETIEIPN
+179 IPN
-189 SINIDGETYSVTKIY
+189 SIKPGDGKTYSVIGIAGEAFKNCSATSI
-204 RFDSDSYIKKMTI
+204 TI
-217 PASVLYIAS
+217 PSTVES
-226 DALSSCYNMQELT
+226 
-239 IQATDKE
+239 
-246 LRIGKNAFSS
+246 IGNNAFE
-256 NISKFY
+256 
-262 MGRNIVM
+262 G
-269 QSEQSSPFYY
+269 
-279 SSTYSSKSP
+279 
-288 NLVQV
+288 
-293 DVSDKVTFI
+293 
-302 ADYLFYY
+302 
-309 CTKLSIINLPN
+309 CTKL
-320 TLKKIGNSTFL
+320 K
-331 GCSNLTEVKLPSS
+331 NLTFKSENPVTLASAGVLPYDITLYVPSS
-344 LTSIGTYAFCDCPK
+344 AVASYKAAEGWSEHKNQIMATGTKTDYD
-358 LSKVNIPSSLTSI
+358 
-371 GQSAFYGCNLTGN
+371 LTG
-384 IDIPFGVNA
+384 
-393 IPYGCFYGCN
+393 FYAVKAETGR
-403 ANFTIPSSVKSIGD
+403 SV
-417 YAFYNA
+417 
-423 PSIITIN
+423 
-430 SSSIPQLGSSTF
+430 
-442 ADKDIILVPKNSVQ
+442 
-456 KYKEEWSQ
+456 
-464 YKNRILGIGTTSMT
+464 
-478 INDAQAQNGMSIL
+478 L
-491 HSKIGEEHLSEIVTL
+491 HERIGEDHLAEVVTL
-506 KVAGTINS
+506 KIEGTINS
-514 YDLMIMRNKMTNL
+514 YDLMVMRNKMVRL
-527 RNLDLSDAS
+527 KQLDLSKAT
-536 IVANSYEYYQG
+536 IIANSYEYYTG
-547 YCSVE
+547 YCSLN
-552 NTLTKWSLPDDLL
+552 NTLTYWALNDNLYSV
-565 SIKLPKTLTNIGKE
+565 KLPKTLKKINSN
-579 SLCNL
+579 SLTNL
-584 KNIAEIEIPAS
+584 KNITELEIPAS
-595 VTEIADNAANGLK
+595 VTEIADYAANGLK
-608 NLKVLTFANNSQC
+608 KLKVLIFANNSQC
-621 TSIGEKAF
+621 ETIGEQAF
-629 YNCSAL
+629 YGCSSL
-635 ASISIPAKVTSIGL
+635 TSLSIPAKVTRIGTD
-649 NAFNGCSSLKELT
+649 AFYNCSSLKELA
-662 FEDGEETL
+662 FEDGESIIE
-670 SLKKSDY
+670 LKGIKSNIGYYIFTTDAY
-677 SNSFKINNHSYYS
+677 NNYT
-690 YNPFYGCNIRTLYI
+690 PFRNCPIRQLYI
-704 GRKMSYANSSY
+704 GRKMKFDDYHYDYNYYS
-715 RLCLGNSYLQS
+715 RLCLGNTSLQS
-726 VEFGEYAS
+726 VEFGEYVS
-734 VIDAGQFAGCTNLK
+734 VIDAAQFAGCTNLKEVKGLENIKSIGEGAFHGCSRLESLTIPSNVTKIEPWAFRYSGLKSMNIPAGVTSLGDYAFADCTNLK

-771 SLTIPSNV
+771 SLTIPSSV
-779 TKIEPWAFKESGLKS
+779 TKIEPWAFRESGLKS

-799 GVTSLGDYAFA
+799 GVTSLGGYAFA

-821 EDCELTAIPNY
+821 DDCELTAIPNY

-842 IALPKNTLT
+842 IALPKKTLT
-851 IGNYAFY
+851 IGHYAFY

-931 LHLVGFDSETE
+931 LHLVGFDSEAE
-942 QIGINVDY
+942 QVGINVDY

-961 GKPRVDIQ
+961 GKPRVDISV
-969 GKGGLTIIGDKVQP
+969 KGGLTVIGDKIQP
-983 FGDIHITANDM
+983 FGDIHIAANDK
-994 FFGSLVANGNITADK
+994 FFGSLIANGNVTADK
-1009 IFFDITVNKDKWY
+1009 IYFDINVNKDKWY

-1035 TKQGSFKWAMYDGNA
+1035 TKAGSYKWAMYDGNA

-1057 GWKDLP
+1057 GWKNLP
-1063 SGTKMLLKGKGY
+1063 SGTKILKKGQGY
-1075 IFRTNFEGELSLRVD
+1075 IFRTSYESELSIRVD
-1090 NPTFDAVNEQTTLT
+1090 NPTFEAVNEQTTLT
-1104 SYVSTNE
+1104 SYVGTNE

-1169 QMVSNVG
+1169 QMVSSVG

-1181 RQTYAGSHPVS
+1181 RQTYSGSHPVS
-1192 SNAKPFGVD
+1192 RNAKPFGVD

-1307 AKTTKTYDLSDG
+1307 AKTAKTYDLSDG

>member
-1 MYSYE
+1 
-6 GAGGYIDQIS
+6 
-16 FQLYGNEEV
+16 
-25 NVDMEV
+25 
-31 DIYMGCKSSWS
+31 
-42 SYEDNNGNWIPYYDS
+42 
-57 ASDYESIDNMNMV
+57 
-70 FSGRIQGTFKDWLP
+70 
-84 IDLDWNYES
+84 
-93 YGTIRLLVC
+93 
-102 VKSSNGN
+102 
-109 PTLLSSSGNHY
+109 
-120 ISLWRSGSSETNN
+120 
-133 YSSFEGRYDRPNIK
+133 
-147 FHICQKKVV
+147 
-156 DNYSFLYDSD
+156 
-166 TKEASINSFSNYE
+166 
-179 TKLETIEIPN
+179 
-189 SINIDGETYSVTKIY
+189 
-204 RFDSDSYIKKMTI
+204 
-217 PASVLYIAS
+217 
-226 DALSSCYNMQELT
+226 
-239 IQATDKE
+239 
-246 LRIGKNAFSS
+246 
-256 NISKFY
+256 
-262 MGRNIVM
+262 
-269 QSEQSSPFYY
+269 
-279 SSTYSSKSP
+279 
-288 NLVQV
+288 
-293 DVSDKVTFI
+293 
-302 ADYLFYY
+302 
-309 CTKLSIINLPN
+309 
-320 TLKKIGNSTFL
+320 
-331 GCSNLTEVKLPSS
+331 
-344 LTSIGTYAFCDCPK
+344 
-358 LSKVNIPSSLTSI
+358 
-371 GQSAFYGCNLTGN
+371 
-384 IDIPFGVNA
+384 
-393 IPYGCFYGCN
+393 
-403 ANFTIPSSVKSIGD
+403 
-417 YAFYNA
+417 
-423 PSIITIN
+423 
-430 SSSIPQLGSSTF
+430 
-442 ADKDIILVPKNSVQ
+442 
-456 KYKEEWSQ
+456 
-464 YKNRILGIGTTSMT
+464 
-478 INDAQAQNGMSIL
+478 
-491 HSKIGEEHLSEIVTL
+491 
-506 KVAGTINS
+506 
-514 YDLMIMRNKMTNL
+514 
-527 RNLDLSDAS
+527 
-536 IVANSYEYYQG
+536 
-547 YCSVE
+547 
-552 NTLTKWSLPDDLL
+552 
-565 SIKLPKTLTNIGKE
+565 
-579 SLCNL
+579 
-584 KNIAEIEIPAS
+584 
-595 VTEIADNAANGLK
+595 
-608 NLKVLTFANNSQC
+608 
-621 TSIGEKAF
+621 
-629 YNCSAL
+629 
-635 ASISIPAKVTSIGL
+635 
-649 NAFNGCSSLKELT
+649 
-662 FEDGEETL
+662 
-670 SLKKSDY
+670 
-677 SNSFKINNHSYYS
+677 
-690 YNPFYGCNIRTLYI
+690 
-704 GRKMSYANSSY
+704 
-715 RLCLGNSYLQS
+715 
-726 VEFGEYAS
+726 
-734 VIDAGQFAGCTNLK
+734 
-748 EVKGLENIKSIGEGA
+748 
-763 FYKCSSLE
+763 
-771 SLTIPSNV
+771 
-779 TKIEPWAFKESGLKS
+779 
-794 MNIPA
+794 
-799 GVTSLGDYAFA
+799 
-810 DCPNLEKFTFS
+810 
-821 EDCELTAIPNY
+821 
-832 FLYNA
+832 
-837 VKLDN
+837 
-842 IALPKNTLT
+842 
-851 IGNYAFY
+851 
-858 GCTLMKEC
+858 MKEC
-866 KISSKITKIGDYAF
+866 KISSKITKIGNYAF
-880 NQCNNLN
+880 NHCNNLN

-1181 RQTYAGSHPVS
+1181 RQTYAESHPVS

-1307 AKTTKTYDLSDG
+1307 AKTAKTYDLSDG

>member
-1 MYSYE
+1 MMVLVSGNVWAEEVIAGTGTNSYNNLPLYSYGYKSNTTE
-6 GAGGYIDQIS
+6 CIYTPEELKGAGVILSIAYNASDIGNRES
-16 FQLYGNEEV
+16 FPIEVYMRHRKSATYSDANDYAPASSLTLVYSGEMSFEVGWNTIELTTPFAYNGSDNLEVVVCKKSPSSYSYTQNYFYCTSIYNKTLYRYDTDSNYGNIAYAGHFSK
-25 NVDMEV
+25 N
-31 DIYMGCKSSWS
+31 
-42 SYEDNNGNWIPYYDS
+42 
-57 ASDYESIDNMNMV
+57 
-70 FSGRIQGTFKDWLP
+70 SGRPNTKFEINRKTYSLNG
-84 IDLDWNYES
+84 INYIHDVNGAVV
-93 YGTIRLLVC
+93 YGTGALSGDV
-102 VKSSNGN
+102 
-109 PTLLSSSGNHY
+109 TL
-120 ISLWRSGSSETNN
+120 
-133 YSSFEGRYDRPNIK
+133 
-147 FHICQKKVV
+147 
-156 DNYSFLYDSD
+156 
-166 TKEASINSFSNYE
+166 
-179 TKLETIEIPN
+179 PN
-189 SINIDGETYSVTKIY
+189 SIKPGDGKAYSVIGIAAEAFKDCSATSI
-204 RFDSDSYIKKMTI
+204 TI
-217 PASVLYIAS
+217 PSTVES
-226 DALSSCYNMQELT
+226 
-239 IQATDKE
+239 
-246 LRIGKNAFSS
+246 IGNNAFE
-256 NISKFY
+256 
-262 MGRNIVM
+262 G
-269 QSEQSSPFYY
+269 
-279 SSTYSSKSP
+279 
-288 NLVQV
+288 
-293 DVSDKVTFI
+293 
-302 ADYLFYY
+302 
-309 CTKLSIINLPN
+309 CTKLKSLTFKSENPVTLASADVLPYDIP
-320 TLKKIGNSTFL
+320 LY
-331 GCSNLTEVKLPSS
+331 VPSS
-344 LTSIGTYAFCDCPK
+344 AVASYKAAEGWSEHKNQIMATGTKTDYD
-358 LSKVNIPSSLTSI
+358 
-371 GQSAFYGCNLTGN
+371 LTG
-384 IDIPFGVNA
+384 
-393 IPYGCFYGCN
+393 FYAVKAETGR
-403 ANFTIPSSVKSIGD
+403 SV
-417 YAFYNA
+417 
-423 PSIITIN
+423 
-430 SSSIPQLGSSTF
+430 
-442 ADKDIILVPKNSVQ
+442 
-456 KYKEEWSQ
+456 
-464 YKNRILGIGTTSMT
+464 
-478 INDAQAQNGMSIL
+478 L
-491 HSKIGEEHLSEIVTL
+491 HERIGEDHLAEVVTL
-506 KVAGTINS
+506 KIEGTINS
-514 YDLMIMRNKMTNL
+514 YDLMVMRNKMVSL
-527 RNLDLSDAS
+527 KQLDLSKAT
-536 IVANSYEYYQG
+536 IIANSYEYYTG
-547 YCSVE
+547 YCSLD
-552 NTLTKWSLPDDLL
+552 NTLTYWALNDNLYSV
-565 SIKLPKTLTNIGKE
+565 KLPKTLTKIN
-579 SLCNL
+579 SNALTNL
-584 KNIAEIEIPAS
+584 KNITELEIPAN
-595 VTEIADNAANGLK
+595 VIEIAENAASRLPSLK
-608 NLKVLTFANNSQC
+608 KVN
-621 TSIGEKAF
+621 
-629 YNCSAL
+629 
-635 ASISIPAKVTSIGL
+635 IPAKVTRIGTD
-649 NAFNGCSSLKELT
+649 AFYDCPSLKELT
-662 FEDGEETL
+662 FEDGESIIE
-670 SLKKSDY
+670 LKGGDR
-677 SNSFKINNHSYYS
+677 HYS
-690 YNPFYGCNIRTLYI
+690 YSFTTDAYNNYTPFRNCPIQQLYI
-704 GRKMSYANSSY
+704 GRKMKFDNYYYYGDINS
-715 RLCLGNSYLQS
+715 RLCVDNTSLQS

-734 VIDAGQFAGCTNLK
+734 VIDAGQFAGCKNLK

-763 FYKCSSLE
+763 FYQCSSLE

-779 TKIEPWAFKESGLKS
+779 TKIEPWAFRESGLKS

-810 DCPNLEKFTFS
+810 DCPNLENFTFS
-821 EDCELTAIPNY
+821 DDCELTAIPNY

-1181 RQTYAGSHPVS
+1181 RQTYAESHPVS

-1207 IAENSRRFINLTL
+1207 IVENSRRFINLTL

-1260 MGADGVKFAIN
+1260 LGADGVKFAIN
-1271 ERPVDNGKIALGFY
+1271 ERPVDNGKVALGFY

-1295 TTRMDVN
+1295 TTRMDAK

-1307 AKTTKTYDLSDG
+1307 AKTAKTYDLSDG

-1339 DETTDISGVLT
+1339 DEATGIIGVLA
-1350 PNEGADKVYDLNGRK
+1350 PNEGADEVYDLNGRK

>member
-1 MYSYE
+1 MMVLVSGNVWAEEVIVGTGTSMRDYLPLYSSAYNTSTTE
-6 GAGGYIDQIS
+6 CIYTPEELKGAGVILSIAYNAYDIGNMES
-16 FQLYGNEEV
+16 FPIEV
-25 NVDMEV
+25 YMRHRKSATYSDANDYAPASSLTLVYSGEMSFRVGWNTIGLTTPFVYNGSDNLEV
-31 DIYMGCKSSWS
+31 VVCKKSSSICSYANNYFYCTSISNKTLYRYSSSS
-42 SYEDNNGNWIPYYDS
+42 SYGDITYAGE
-57 ASDYESIDNMNMV
+57 
-70 FSGRIQGTFKDWLP
+70 FS
-84 IDLDWNYES
+84 
-93 YGTIRLLVC
+93 
-102 VKSSNGN
+102 KSS
-109 PTLLSSSGNHY
+109 Y
-120 ISLWRSGSSETNN
+120 
-133 YSSFEGRYDRPNIK
+133 RPNTK
-147 FHICQKKVV
+147 FEINRKTYSLNGI
-156 DNYSFLYDSD
+156 NYIHGVNGAIVSG
-166 TKEASINSFSNYE
+166 INTLSGDV
-179 TKLETIEIPN
+179 TMPN
-189 SINIDGETYSVTKIY
+189 SIKPGDGKAYSVIGIAPGAFKNCSATSI
-204 RFDSDSYIKKMTI
+204 TI
-217 PASVLYIAS
+217 PSTVK
-226 DALSSCYNMQELT
+226 N
-239 IQATDKE
+239 
-246 LRIGKNAFSS
+246 IGNNAFE
-256 NISKFY
+256 
-262 MGRNIVM
+262 G
-269 QSEQSSPFYY
+269 
-279 SSTYSSKSP
+279 
-288 NLVQV
+288 
-293 DVSDKVTFI
+293 
-302 ADYLFYY
+302 
-309 CTKLSIINLPN
+309 CTKL
-320 TLKKIGNSTFL
+320 K
-331 GCSNLTEVKLPSS
+331 S
-344 LTSIGTYAFCDCPK
+344 LTFKSENPVALASADALPYDITLCVSSSAVASYKAAEGWSEHKNQIMATGTKTDYD
-358 LSKVNIPSSLTSI
+358 
-371 GQSAFYGCNLTGN
+371 LTG
-384 IDIPFGVNA
+384 
-393 IPYGCFYGCN
+393 FYAVKAETGR
-403 ANFTIPSSVKSIGD
+403 SV
-417 YAFYNA
+417 
-423 PSIITIN
+423 
-430 SSSIPQLGSSTF
+430 
-442 ADKDIILVPKNSVQ
+442 
-456 KYKEEWSQ
+456 
-464 YKNRILGIGTTSMT
+464 
-478 INDAQAQNGMSIL
+478 L
-491 HSKIGEEHLSEIVTL
+491 HERIGEDHLAEVVTL
-506 KVAGTINS
+506 KIEGTINS
-514 YDLMIMRNKMTNL
+514 YDLMVMRNKMVGL
-527 RNLDLSDAS
+527 RHLDLSKAT
-536 IVANSYEYYQG
+536 IIANSYEYYTG
-547 YCSVE
+547 YCSVD
-552 NTLTKWSLPDDLL
+552 NTLTYWALNDNLYSV
-565 SIKLPKTLTNIGKE
+565 KLPKTLKKINSN
-579 SLCNL
+579 SLTNL
-584 KNIAEIEIPAS
+584 KNITELEIPAN
-595 VTEIADNAANGLK
+595 VTEIAENAARKLPK
-608 NLKVLTFANNSQC
+608 LRKVNIPEKVTR
-621 TSIGEKAF
+621 IGTDAF
-629 YNCSAL
+629 YN
-635 ASISIPAKVTSIGL
+635 
-649 NAFNGCSSLKELT
+649 CSSLKELT
-662 FEDGEETL
+662 FEDGESIIE
-670 SLKKSDY
+670 LKGVEGDG
-677 SNSFKINNHSYYS
+677 YYS
-690 YNPFYGCNIRTLYI
+690 YRFTTDAYSNYTPFRNCPIQQLYI
-704 GRKMSYANSSY
+704 GRKMKFDNYYYDRNS
-715 RLCLGNSYLQS
+715 RLCVDNTSLQS

-763 FYKCSSLE
+763 FYRCSSLE

-779 TKIEPWAFKESGLKS
+779 TKIEPWAFRESGLMS

-810 DCPNLEKFTFS
+810 DCKNLEEFTFS
-821 EDCELTAIPNY
+821 DDCEVTAIPNY

-969 GKGGLTIIGDKVQP
+969 CKGGLTIIGDKVQP

-1181 RQTYAGSHPVS
+1181 RQTYAESHPVS
-1192 SNAKPFGVD
+1192 SDAKPFGVD

-1307 AKTTKTYDLSDG
+1307 AKTAKTYDLSDG

-1350 PNEGADKVYDLNGRK
+1350 PNEGADEVYDLNGRK

>member
-1 MYSYE
+1 MMVLVSGNVWAEDVIVGTGTNSSTRLPLYSFRDYSSTTECIYTPEELKGAGVILSIAYNANGIGNRESFPIEVYMRHRKSATYSDVNDYAPASSLTLVYSGEMSFEVGWNTIELTTPFAYNGSDNLEVVVCKKSPSIYSYDDK
-6 GAGGYIDQIS
+6 YFYCTFIPNKT
-16 FQLYGNEEV
+16 LYR
-25 NVDMEV
+25 
-31 DIYMGCKSSWS
+31 YSSSS
-42 SYEDNNGNWIPYYDS
+42 SYGDITYAGEFSKDSYRPNTKFEIYLKTYSLNGINYIHNVNGAVVNGTGALSGNVTLPNSIKPGDGKTYSVIGIAVGAFKDCSATSITIPS
-57 ASDYESIDNMNMV
+57 TVESIDNNA
-70 FSGRIQGTFKDWLP
+70 
-84 IDLDWNYES
+84 
-93 YGTIRLLVC
+93 
-102 VKSSNGN
+102 
-109 PTLLSSSGNHY
+109 
-120 ISLWRSGSSETNN
+120 
-133 YSSFEGRYDRPNIK
+133 FEG
-147 FHICQKKVV
+147 
-156 DNYSFLYDSD
+156 
-166 TKEASINSFSNYE
+166 
-179 TKLETIEIPN
+179 
-189 SINIDGETYSVTKIY
+189 
-204 RFDSDSYIKKMTI
+204 
-217 PASVLYIAS
+217 
-226 DALSSCYNMQELT
+226 
-239 IQATDKE
+239 
-246 LRIGKNAFSS
+246 
-256 NISKFY
+256 
-262 MGRNIVM
+262 
-269 QSEQSSPFYY
+269 
-279 SSTYSSKSP
+279 
-288 NLVQV
+288 
-293 DVSDKVTFI
+293 
-302 ADYLFYY
+302 
-309 CTKLSIINLPN
+309 CTKLKSLTFKSENPVTLASAGVLPYDIP
-320 TLKKIGNSTFL
+320 LY
-331 GCSNLTEVKLPSS
+331 VPSS
-344 LTSIGTYAFCDCPK
+344 AVASYKAAERWNKHKNQIMATGTKTDYD
-358 LSKVNIPSSLTSI
+358 
-371 GQSAFYGCNLTGN
+371 LTG
-384 IDIPFGVNA
+384 
-393 IPYGCFYGCN
+393 FYAVKAETGR
-403 ANFTIPSSVKSIGD
+403 SV
-417 YAFYNA
+417 
-423 PSIITIN
+423 
-430 SSSIPQLGSSTF
+430 
-442 ADKDIILVPKNSVQ
+442 
-456 KYKEEWSQ
+456 
-464 YKNRILGIGTTSMT
+464 
-478 INDAQAQNGMSIL
+478 L
-491 HSKIGEEHLSEIVTL
+491 HERIGEDHLAEVVTL
-506 KVAGTINS
+506 KIEGTINS
-514 YDLMIMRNKMTNL
+514 YDLMVMRNKMVSL
-527 RNLDLSDAS
+527 KQLDLSKAT
-536 IVANSYEYYQG
+536 IIANSYEYYTG
-547 YCSVE
+547 YCSLD
-552 NTLTKWSLPDDLL
+552 NTLTYWALNDNLYSV
-565 SIKLPKTLTNIGKE
+565 KLPKTLTKIN
-579 SLCNL
+579 SNALTNL
-584 KNIAEIEIPAS
+584 KNITELEIPAS
-595 VTEIADNAANGLK
+595 VTEIAYNAANGLT

-621 TSIGEKAF
+621 TTIGA
-629 YNCSAL
+629 
-635 ASISIPAKVTSIGL
+635 
-649 NAFNGCSSLKELT
+649 NAFNGCSSLASVSIPANVTSIGVNAFVECNSLTELIL
-662 FEDGEETL
+662 EDGDNDLEL
-670 SLKKSDY
+670 VNSDRTWNDITFDTSY
-677 SNSFKINNHSYYS
+677 TSYRYYDGTPFSNCPIMK
-690 YNPFYGCNIRTLYI
+690 LYI
-704 GRKMSYANSSY
+704 GRKMRFGNLFDRYY
-715 RLCLGNSYLQS
+715 PRLCLNNTSLQS

-734 VIDAGQFAGCTNLK
+734 VIDAAQFAGCTNLK
-748 EVKGLENIKSIGEGA
+748 DVKGMEYITSIGEGA

-779 TKIEPWAFKESGLKS
+779 TKIEPWAFRESGLKS

-799 GVTSLGDYAFA
+799 GVTSLGDYSFA
-810 DCPNLEKFTFS
+810 DCKNLEKFTFS

-832 FLYNA
+832 FLYKA

-866 KISSKITKIGDYAF
+866 KISSKITKIGNYAF

-1057 GWKDLP
+1057 GWKELP

-1090 NPTFDAVNEQTTLT
+1090 NPTFDAVNEQTILT

-1169 QMVSNVG
+1169 QIVSNVG

-1181 RQTYAGSHPVS
+1181 RQTYAESHPVS

-1207 IAENSRRFINLTL
+1207 ITENSRRFINLTL

-1307 AKTTKTYDLSDG
+1307 AKTAKTYDLSDG

-1350 PNEGADKVYDLNGRK
+1350 PNEGADEVYDLNGRK

>member
-1 MYSYE
+1 MMVLVSGNVWAEDVIVGTGTYSSSILPFRSYAYNTSITECIYTSEELKGAGVITSIAYNASSIANTSSYPIEVYMRHRKSATYSDANDYAPASSLTLVYSGDMSFEIGWNTIELTTPFAYNGSDNLEVVVCKKSPSIYSYTDNSFYCTSISNKTLYRY
-6 GAGGYIDQIS
+6 GIDS
-16 FQLYGNEEV
+16 NYGNIAYAGNFSKASYRPKTKFE
-25 NVDMEV
+25 
-31 DIYMGCKSSWS
+31 IYQTYSL
-42 SYEDNNGNWIPYYDS
+42 NGIKYGYDTNG
-57 ASDYESIDNMNMV
+57 AIV
-70 FSGRIQGTFKDWLP
+70 
-84 IDLDWNYES
+84 
-93 YGTIRLLVC
+93 YGIGAL
-102 VKSSNGN
+102 
-109 PTLLSSSGNHY
+109 SGNV
-120 ISLWRSGSSETNN
+120 T
-133 YSSFEGRYDRPNIK
+133 
-147 FHICQKKVV
+147 
-156 DNYSFLYDSD
+156 
-166 TKEASINSFSNYE
+166 
-179 TKLETIEIPN
+179 IPN
-189 SINIDGETYSVTKIY
+189 SIKPGDGKAYSVIGIALGAFKNCSATSI
-204 RFDSDSYIKKMTI
+204 TI
-217 PASVLYIAS
+217 PSTVES
-226 DALSSCYNMQELT
+226 
-239 IQATDKE
+239 
-246 LRIGKNAFSS
+246 IGNNAFE
-256 NISKFY
+256 
-262 MGRNIVM
+262 G
-269 QSEQSSPFYY
+269 
-279 SSTYSSKSP
+279 
-288 NLVQV
+288 
-293 DVSDKVTFI
+293 
-302 ADYLFYY
+302 
-309 CTKLSIINLPN
+309 CTKLKSLTFKSENPVTLASADALPYDIP
-320 TLKKIGNSTFL
+320 L
-331 GCSNLTEVKLPSS
+331 CVPSS
-344 LTSIGTYAFCDCPK
+344 AVASYKAAEGWSEHKNQIMATGTKTDYD
-358 LSKVNIPSSLTSI
+358 
-371 GQSAFYGCNLTGN
+371 LTG
-384 IDIPFGVNA
+384 
-393 IPYGCFYGCN
+393 FYAVKAETGR
-403 ANFTIPSSVKSIGD
+403 SV
-417 YAFYNA
+417 
-423 PSIITIN
+423 
-430 SSSIPQLGSSTF
+430 
-442 ADKDIILVPKNSVQ
+442 
-456 KYKEEWSQ
+456 
-464 YKNRILGIGTTSMT
+464 
-478 INDAQAQNGMSIL
+478 L
-491 HSKIGEEHLSEIVTL
+491 HERIGEDHLAEVVTL
-506 KVAGTINS
+506 KIEGTINS
-514 YDLMIMRNKMTNL
+514 YDLMVMRNKMVGL
-527 RNLDLSDAS
+527 RHLDLSKAT
-536 IVANSYEYYQG
+536 IIANSYEYYTG
-547 YCSVE
+547 YCSVD
-552 NTLTKWSLPDDLL
+552 NTLTYWALNDNLYSV
-565 SIKLPKTLTNIGKE
+565 KLPKTLTKIN
-579 SLCNL
+579 SNALTNL
-584 KNIAEIEIPAS
+584 KNITELEIPAN
-595 VTEIADNAANGLK
+595 VIEIAENAASRLPSLK
-608 NLKVLTFANNSQC
+608 KVN
-621 TSIGEKAF
+621 
-629 YNCSAL
+629 
-635 ASISIPAKVTSIGL
+635 IPAKVTRIGTD
-649 NAFNGCSSLKELT
+649 AFYDCPSLKELT
-662 FEDGEETL
+662 FEDGESIIE
-670 SLKKSDY
+670 LKGGDR
-677 SNSFKINNHSYYS
+677 HYS
-690 YNPFYGCNIRTLYI
+690 YSFTTDAYNNYTPFRNCPIQQLYI
-704 GRKMSYANSSY
+704 GRKMKIDNYYYYGDINS
-715 RLCLGNSYLQS
+715 RLCVDNTSLQS

-734 VIDAGQFAGCTNLK
+734 VIDAGQFAGCKNLK

-779 TKIEPWAFKESGLKS
+779 TKIEPWAFRESGLKS

-810 DCPNLEKFTFS
+810 DCPNLENFTFS
-821 EDCELTAIPNY
+821 DDCELTAIPNY

-851 IGNYAFY
+851 IGDYAFY

-969 GKGGLTIIGDKVQP
+969 DKGGLTIIGDKVQP

-1009 IFFDITVNKDKWY
+1009 IYFDINVNKDKWY

-1181 RQTYAGSHPVS
+1181 RQTYAESHPVS

-1307 AKTTKTYDLSDG
+1307 AKTAKTYDLSDG

>member
-1 MYSYE
+1 MYSYND
-6 GAGGYIDQIS
+6 GITDGYIDQIS
-16 FQLYGNEEV
+16 FQLYGSDET
-25 NVDMEV
+25 NVDMDV
-31 DIYMGCKSSWS
+31 DIYMGYKSS
-42 SYEDNNGNWIPYYDS
+42 YCTTEGKNGYWIPCYQS
-57 ASDYESIDNMNMV
+57 TSDYESPNDMTMI
-70 FSGRIQGTFKDWLP
+70 FSGRIQGTYKDWLP
-84 IDLDWNYES
+84 IDLDDTYYCS
-93 YGTIRLLVC
+93 YGAMRLLVC
-102 VKSSNGN
+102 VKSGN
-109 PTLLSSSGNHY
+109 LSALSSTNEFDNSYYNTTY
-120 ISLWRSGSSETNN
+120 TSLWRSGSSDVNT
-133 YSSFEGRYDRPNIK
+133 YSAFEGKTDRPNVK
-147 FHICQKKVV
+147 FHIGQRKYNLKN
-156 DNYSFLYDSD
+156 NYTFLYDNE
-166 TKEASINSFSNYE
+166 TKEASIIGYSNSSQ
-179 TKLETIEIPN
+179 LETINIPN
-189 SINIDGETYSVTKIY
+189 SVDIDGELYSITQIKGAA
-204 RFDSDSYIKKMTI
+204 FSDESYYNAYIKRVTI
-217 PASVLYIAS
+217 PSSIEYIAS
-226 DALSSCYNMQELT
+226 NTFKDCYNLQELT
-239 IQATDKE
+239 FLPADKE
-246 LRIGKNAFSS
+246 LKIASNVSWSS
-256 NISKFY
+256 ISKFY
-262 MGRNIVM
+262 MGRNIIM
-269 QSEQSSPFYY
+269 QSEQSSPFSVYDNY
-279 SSTYSSKSP
+279 SYKS

-293 DVSDKVTFI
+293 EVSDKVTSI
-302 ADYLFYY
+302 PDYLFYN
-309 CTKLSIINLPN
+309 CTNLSEVILPN
-320 TLKKIGNSTFL
+320 TIKRIGSCAFN

-344 LTSIGTYAFCDCPK
+344 LTSIGDNAFYYCEN
-358 LSKVNIPSSLTSI
+358 LTKVNIPSSLTSI
-371 GQSAFYGCNLTGN
+371 GYSAFYGCNLTGN
-384 IDIPFGVNA
+384 IEIPSGVNA
-393 IPYGCFYGCN
+393 IPYGCFYRCT
-403 ANFTIPSSVKSIGD
+403 ANFTIPSSVKSIGSD
-417 YAFYNA
+417 AFNNA

-430 SSSIPQLGSSTF
+430 NSDIPQMSYAFS
-442 ADKDIILVPKNSVQ
+442 DKDIILVPKESVQ
-456 KYKEEWSQ
+456 KYKEKWTQ
-464 YKNRILGIGTTSMT
+464 YKNRIFGIGTTSKT

-506 KVAGTINS
+506 KVVGTINS

-565 SIKLPKTLTNIGKE
+565 SVKLPKTLTNIGKE
-579 SLCNL
+579 ALCNL
-584 KNIAEIEIPAS
+584 KNISEIEIPAN
-595 VTEIADNAANGLK
+595 VIEISDNAAKDLPKLYKIN
-608 NLKVLTFANNSQC
+608 
-621 TSIGEKAF
+621 
-629 YNCSAL
+629 
-635 ASISIPAKVTSIGL
+635 IPAKVTKIGTD
-649 NAFNGCSSLKELT
+649 AFYNCSSLKELI

-670 SLKKSDY
+670 SLKASQYSKSC
-677 SNSFKINNHSYYS
+677 KIDNKTYYNK
-690 YNPFYGCNIRTLYI
+690 NPFYGCNIRTLYI
-704 GRKMSYANSSY
+704 GRKMSYANSSN
-715 RLCLGNSYLQS
+715 RLCIGNTSLQS

-734 VIDAGQFAGCTNLK
+734 VIDAAQFAGCTNLK
-748 EVKGLENIKSIGEGA
+748 EVKGIEHINSIGQGA

-779 TKIEPWAFKESGLKS
+779 TKIEPWAFRESGLMS

-810 DCPNLEKFTFS
+810 DCKNLEKFTFS
-821 EDCELTAIPNY
+821 DDCELTAIPNY

-851 IGNYAFY
+851 IGDYAFY

-1181 RQTYAGSHPVS
+1181 RQTYAESHPVS

-1307 AKTTKTYDLSDG
+1307 AKTAKTYDLSDG

-1339 DETTDISGVLT
+1339 DETTDISGVLS
-1350 PNEGADKVYDLNGRK
+1350 PNEGADEVYDLNGRK

>member
-1 MYSYE
+1 MTYW
-6 GAGGYIDQIS
+6 A
-16 FQLYGNEEV
+16 LN
-25 NVDMEV
+25 
-31 DIYMGCKSSWS
+31 
-42 SYEDNNGNWIPYYDS
+42 DN
-57 ASDYESIDNMNMV
+57 
-70 FSGRIQGTFKDWLP
+70 L
-84 IDLDWNYES
+84 
-93 YGTIRLLVC
+93 
-102 VKSSNGN
+102 
-109 PTLLSSSGNHY
+109 
-120 ISLWRSGSSETNN
+120 
-133 YSSFEGRYDRPNIK
+133 
-147 FHICQKKVV
+147 
-156 DNYSFLYDSD
+156 
-166 TKEASINSFSNYE
+166 
-179 TKLETIEIPN
+179 
-189 SINIDGETYSVTKIY
+189 YSV
-204 RFDSDSYIKKMTI
+204 
-217 PASVLYIAS
+217 
-226 DALSSCYNMQELT
+226 
-239 IQATDKE
+239 
-246 LRIGKNAFSS
+246 
-256 NISKFY
+256 
-262 MGRNIVM
+262 
-269 QSEQSSPFYY
+269 
-279 SSTYSSKSP
+279 
-288 NLVQV
+288 
-293 DVSDKVTFI
+293 
-302 ADYLFYY
+302 
-309 CTKLSIINLPN
+309 
-320 TLKKIGNSTFL
+320 
-331 GCSNLTEVKLPSS
+331 
-344 LTSIGTYAFCDCPK
+344 
-358 LSKVNIPSSLTSI
+358 
-371 GQSAFYGCNLTGN
+371 
-384 IDIPFGVNA
+384 
-393 IPYGCFYGCN
+393 
-403 ANFTIPSSVKSIGD
+403 
-417 YAFYNA
+417 
-423 PSIITIN
+423 
-430 SSSIPQLGSSTF
+430 
-442 ADKDIILVPKNSVQ
+442 
-456 KYKEEWSQ
+456 
-464 YKNRILGIGTTSMT
+464 
-478 INDAQAQNGMSIL
+478 
-491 HSKIGEEHLSEIVTL
+491 
-506 KVAGTINS
+506 
-514 YDLMIMRNKMTNL
+514 
-527 RNLDLSDAS
+527 
-536 IVANSYEYYQG
+536 
-547 YCSVE
+547 
-552 NTLTKWSLPDDLL
+552 
-565 SIKLPKTLTNIGKE
+565 KLPKTLTKIN
-579 SLCNL
+579 SNALTNL
-584 KNIAEIEIPAS
+584 KNITELEIPAS
-595 VTEIADNAANGLK
+595 VTEVADNAANQLSKLK
-608 NLKVLTFANNSQC
+608 ALTFANNSQC
-621 TSIGEKAF
+621 ITIGNNAF
-629 YNCSAL
+629 KSCYSL
-635 ASISIPAKVTSIGL
+635 TGVSIPAKVTSIGL
-649 NAFNGCSSLKELT
+649 NAFYGCSSLKELT

-670 SLKKSDY
+670 SLKGSDY
-677 SNSFKINNHSYYS
+677 SKSFKINNHSYYS

-704 GRKMSYANSSY
+704 GRKMSYANSSC

-734 VIDAGQFAGCTNLK
+734 VIDAAQFAGCTNLK

-821 EDCELTAIPNY
+821 DDCELTAIPNY

-851 IGNYAFY
+851 IGDYAFY

-931 LHLVGFDSETE
+931 LHLVGFDSEAE

-969 GKGGLTIIGDKVQP
+969 GKGGLTVIGDKVQP
-983 FGDIHITANDM
+983 FGDIHITANDT

-1137 IIVWNGKGYDAYRPG
+1137 IIVWNGTGYDAYRPG
-1152 DDDYILHPFEAM
+1152 DDDYVLHPFEAM

-1181 RQTYAGSHPVS
+1181 RQTYAESHPVS

-1307 AKTTKTYDLSDG
+1307 AKTAKTYDLSDG
-1319 EFTFNAEQ
+1319 EFTFNAEP
-1327 GTDNGRFTLIFA
+1327 GTDNDRFTLIVA
-1339 DETTDISGVLT
+1339 DVATGINSVVAK
-1350 PNEGADKVYDLNGRK
+1350 GADKVYDLNGRK

-1375 KNGKKVV
+1375 KNGKKVI

>member
-1 MYSYE
+1 MNTLRLKSILATLIMILASC
-6 GAGGYIDQIS
+6 GAWAEDVIVGTITGTSIGLPLDCYAFMTSIS
-16 FQLYGNEEV
+16 ECIYTSEELKRNGTIVSIAYNASSVGNTNESPIEV
-25 NVDMEV
+25 
-31 DIYMGCKSSWS
+31 YMRHRKSSV
-42 SYEDNNGNWIPYYDS
+42 Y
-57 ASDYESIDNMNMV
+57 
-70 FSGRIQGTFKDWLP
+70 
-84 IDLDWNYES
+84 
-93 YGTIRLLVC
+93 
-102 VKSSNGN
+102 
-109 PTLLSSSGNHY
+109 
-120 ISLWRSGSSETNN
+120 SSETDYAPANSLTLVYSGDMSFKEGWNTILLNTPFEYNGSDNLEVVVCKKSPSN
-133 YSSFEGRYDRPNIK
+133 YSY
-147 FHICQKKVV
+147 
-156 DNYSFLYDSD
+156 NYNYFYVTSSKNMTLYRSHSDSNYGD
-166 TKEASINSFSNYE
+166 INNTNSFRINYARPY
-179 TKLETIEIPN
+179 TKFEIYKTSYLNGIKYGYDANGAIIYGIESLSEN
-189 SINIDGETYSVTKIY
+189 V
-204 RFDSDSYIKKMTI
+204 TI
-217 PASVLYIAS
+217 PTSIKPE
-226 DALSSCYNMQELT
+226 DGNTYNIIQIRKNTFEL
-239 IQATDKE
+239 
-246 LRIGKNAFSS
+246 
-256 NISKFY
+256 
-262 MGRNIVM
+262 
-269 QSEQSSPFYY
+269 
-279 SSTYSSKSP
+279 
-288 NLVQV
+288 
-293 DVSDKVTFI
+293 
-302 ADYLFYY
+302 
-309 CTKLSIINLPN
+309 
-320 TLKKIGNSTFL
+320 
-331 GCSNLTEVKLPSS
+331 CSNLKS
-344 LTSIGTYAFCDCPK
+344 LTLKSEEPPTLPNADALPYDIPIYVSSSAVTAYKTAEGWSEHKDQIMAIGTKTEYD
-358 LSKVNIPSSLTSI
+358 
-371 GQSAFYGCNLTGN
+371 LTGS
-384 IDIPFGVNA
+384 NA
-393 IPYGCFYGCN
+393 VKAETGR
-403 ANFTIPSSVKSIGD
+403 SV
-417 YAFYNA
+417 
-423 PSIITIN
+423 
-430 SSSIPQLGSSTF
+430 
-442 ADKDIILVPKNSVQ
+442 
-456 KYKEEWSQ
+456 
-464 YKNRILGIGTTSMT
+464 
-478 INDAQAQNGMSIL
+478 L
-491 HSKIGEEHLSEIVTL
+491 HTKIGEDHLAEVVSL
-506 KVAGTINS
+506 KVEGTINS
-514 YDLMIMRNKMTNL
+514 YDLMVMRNKMVSL
-527 RNLDLSDAS
+527 KQLDLSKAT
-536 IVANSYEYYQG
+536 IIANSYEYYTG
-547 YCSVE
+547 YCSAN
-552 NTLTKWSLPDDLL
+552 NTLTYWALNDSLY
-565 SIKLPKTLTNIGKE
+565 SVKLPKTLTKIN
-579 SLCNL
+579 SNALTNL
-584 KNIAEIEIPAS
+584 KNITEIEIPAS

-621 TSIGEKAF
+621 TTIGANAF
-629 YNCSAL
+629 NDCSSL
-635 ASISIPAKVTSIGL
+635 TSLSIPGNVTSIGSD
-649 NAFNGCSSLKELT
+649 AFNGCSLT
-662 FEDGEETL
+662 KLALEDGENALEL
-670 SLKKSDY
+670 Q
-677 SNSFKINNHSYYS
+677 SNSSSYDYTIDNEGYNDDSPFKECPIMD
-690 YNPFYGCNIRTLYI
+690 LYV
-704 GRKMSYANSSY
+704 GRKIIHAKKYYYGYINGIHTVRYHYS
-715 RLCLGNSYLQS
+715 RLCLNNKSLQS

-734 VIDAGQFAGCTNLK
+734 EIDAAQFAGCTNLK
-748 EVKGLENIKSIGEGA
+748 EVKGLENIKSIGKWA
-763 FYKCSSLE
+763 FYNCSSLE
-771 SLTIPSNV
+771 SLTISSNV
-779 TKIEPWAFKESGLKS
+779 TKIESYAFSKSGLKS

-810 DCPNLEKFTFS
+810 DCKNLEKFTFS
-821 EDCELTAIPNY
+821 DDCEVTAIPNY

-906 YHTATLHIPSASY
+906 YHTATLHIPSTSY

-1169 QMVSNVG
+1169 QMVNSVG

-1181 RQTYAGSHPVS
+1181 RQTYAESHPVS
-1192 SNAKPFGVD
+1192 SNAKAFGTD
-1201 FAQSSE
+1201 FGTQASE
-1207 IAENSRRFINLTL
+1207 NARRLINLTL
-1220 SHGEQVDKTRIVFNE
+1220 SNDKASDKTRVVFNE
-1235 AQSVSY
+1235 AQSIDY
-1241 EQECDAA
+1241 EQECDAT
-1248 KFESFDSPQLYS
+1248 KFESYDMPQLYS
-1260 MGADGVKFAIN
+1260 LGTDGVKFAIN
-1271 ERPVDNGKIALGFY
+1271 ERPVANGKVALGFY

-1307 AKTTKTYDLSDG
+1307 AKTAKTYDLSDG

-1339 DETTDISGVLT
+1339 DETTDISSVLT

-1365 MNDAKTGIVI
+1365 INDAKTGIVI

>member
-1 MYSYE
+1 MMVLVSGNLWAEDVIVGTGTNSSTRLPLSSYSYNSSTTE
-6 GAGGYIDQIS
+6 CIYTPEELKGAGVILSIAYNAYDIRIRESFPIEVYIRHRKSATYSDVNDYAPASSLTLVYSGEMSFEVGWNTIELTTPFAYNGSDNLEVVVCKKSPSINSYNNNYFYCTSIS
-16 FQLYGNEEV
+16 NKTLYRYMADSNYGN
-25 NVDMEV
+25 
-31 DIYMGCKSSWS
+31 IAYAGH
-42 SYEDNNGNWIPYYDS
+42 
-57 ASDYESIDNMNMV
+57 
-70 FSGRIQGTFKDWLP
+70 FSK
-84 IDLDWNYES
+84 NS
-93 YGTIRLLVC
+93 
-102 VKSSNGN
+102 
-109 PTLLSSSGNHY
+109 
-120 ISLWRSGSSETNN
+120 
-133 YSSFEGRYDRPNIK
+133 DRPNTK
-147 FHICQKKVV
+147 FEINRKPYSLNGINYIHNVNGAVV
-156 DNYSFLYDSD
+156 NGTGALSGDVTL
-166 TKEASINSFSNYE
+166 
-179 TKLETIEIPN
+179 PN
-189 SINIDGETYSVTKIY
+189 SIKPGDGKTYSVIGIAAGAFKDCSATSI
-204 RFDSDSYIKKMTI
+204 TI
-217 PASVLYIAS
+217 PSTVES
-226 DALSSCYNMQELT
+226 
-239 IQATDKE
+239 
-246 LRIGKNAFSS
+246 IGNNAFE
-256 NISKFY
+256 
-262 MGRNIVM
+262 G
-269 QSEQSSPFYY
+269 
-279 SSTYSSKSP
+279 
-288 NLVQV
+288 
-293 DVSDKVTFI
+293 
-302 ADYLFYY
+302 
-309 CTKLSIINLPN
+309 CTKL
-320 TLKKIGNSTFL
+320 K
-331 GCSNLTEVKLPSS
+331 NLTFKSENPVTLASADVLPYDIPLYVPSS
-344 LTSIGTYAFCDCPK
+344 AVASYKAAEGWSEHKNQIMATGTKTDYD
-358 LSKVNIPSSLTSI
+358 
-371 GQSAFYGCNLTGN
+371 LTG
-384 IDIPFGVNA
+384 
-393 IPYGCFYGCN
+393 FYAVKAETGR
-403 ANFTIPSSVKSIGD
+403 SV
-417 YAFYNA
+417 
-423 PSIITIN
+423 
-430 SSSIPQLGSSTF
+430 
-442 ADKDIILVPKNSVQ
+442 
-456 KYKEEWSQ
+456 
-464 YKNRILGIGTTSMT
+464 
-478 INDAQAQNGMSIL
+478 L
-491 HSKIGEEHLSEIVTL
+491 HERIGEEHLAEVVTL
-506 KVAGTINS
+506 KIEGTINS
-514 YDLMIMRNKMTNL
+514 YDLMVMRNKMVRL
-527 RNLDLSDAS
+527 KQLDLSKAT
-536 IVANSYEYYQG
+536 IIANSYEYYTG
-547 YCSVE
+547 YCSVD
-552 NTLTKWSLPDDLL
+552 NTLTYWALNDNLYSV
-565 SIKLPKTLTNIGKE
+565 KLPKTLTKIN
-579 SLCNL
+579 SNALTNL
-584 KNIAEIEIPAS
+584 KNITELEIPAN
-595 VTEIADNAANGLK
+595 VTEIAENAARELPSLK
-608 NLKVLTFANNSQC
+608 KVNIPANV
-621 TSIGEKAF
+621 TKIGTDAF
-629 YNCSAL
+629 Y
-635 ASISIPAKVTSIGL
+635 
-649 NAFNGCSSLKELT
+649 GCSSLTELIL
-662 FEDGEETL
+662 EDGENVLEL
-670 SLKKSDY
+670 EGAENGISYLD
-677 SNSFKINNHSYYS
+677 KINSNWYTNKS
-690 YNPFYGCNIRTLYI
+690 PFRKCPIKKMYI
-704 GRKMSYANSSY
+704 GRKLLHGYDDY
-715 RLCLGNSYLQS
+715 YEICRLCIGNTSLQS

-748 EVKGLENIKSIGEGA
+748 EVKGIENIKSIGEGA

-779 TKIEPWAFKESGLKS
+779 TKIEPWAFRESGLKS

-810 DCPNLEKFTFS
+810 DCPHLENFTFS
-821 EDCELTAIPNY
+821 DDCELTAIPNY

-851 IGNYAFY
+851 IGDYAFY

-1181 RQTYAGSHPVS
+1181 RQTYAESHPVS

-1307 AKTTKTYDLSDG
+1307 AKTAKTYDLSDG

>member
-1 MYSYE
+1 MNTLRLKSILATLIMILVSGGAWAEEITVGTGTEARINFPIDCGSYSSTSESIYSPEEIDGE
-6 GAGGYIDQIS
+6 GVITSIAYNVSRVEKAHSPSPIEIYLRHKKKANYSNDYDFAPSDELTLVYSGDVAYQEGWNTIELDVPFYYNGSDNLEVVTCRKSPGFGIDVYFYCTNIS
-16 FQLYGNEEV
+16 PDYKTLYRHSLYSDYGNITCTDGFELNMYRPNTKFYIIRQTE
-25 NVDMEV
+25 
-31 DIYMGCKSSWS
+31 
-42 SYEDNNGNWIPYYDS
+42 SYTRNGVKYEYKDGK
-57 ASDYESIDNMNMV
+57 AYVADYESATGAIKIPSTIQPGDGNTYTVIGFRHGV
-70 FSGRIQGTFKDWLP
+70 FKNNTNITSVNIPSTVTNLP
-84 IDLDWNYES
+84 
-93 YGTIRLLVC
+93 
-102 VKSSNGN
+102 
-109 PTLLSSSGNHY
+109 
-120 ISLWRSGSSETNN
+120 NN
-133 YSSFEGRYDRPNIK
+133 LFEG
-147 FHICQKKVV
+147 
-156 DNYSFLYDSD
+156 
-166 TKEASINSFSNYE
+166 
-179 TKLETIEIPN
+179 
-189 SINIDGETYSVTKIY
+189 
-204 RFDSDSYIKKMTI
+204 
-217 PASVLYIAS
+217 
-226 DALSSCYNMQELT
+226 
-239 IQATDKE
+239 
-246 LRIGKNAFSS
+246 
-256 NISKFY
+256 
-262 MGRNIVM
+262 
-269 QSEQSSPFYY
+269 
-279 SSTYSSKSP
+279 
-288 NLVQV
+288 
-293 DVSDKVTFI
+293 
-302 ADYLFYY
+302 
-309 CTKLSIINLPN
+309 CTKLS
-320 TLKKIGNSTFL
+320 S
-331 GCSNLTEVKLPSS
+331 V
-344 LTSIGTYAFCDCPK
+344 
-358 LSKVNIPSSLTSI
+358 
-371 GQSAFYGCNLTGN
+371 
-384 IDIPFGVNA
+384 
-393 IPYGCFYGCN
+393 
-403 ANFTIPSSVKSIGD
+403 TIPSSITNLTDNMFKGCTSLTSYTIPISITSIGNNVFNGCTNLKSLTFNVTEP
-417 YAFYNA
+417 ATLVN
-423 PSIITIN
+423 TN
-430 SSSIPQLGSSTF
+430 SLPYDVTLYVPTDAVDAYRT
-442 ADKDIILVPKNSVQ
+442 ADKWSDHKDQIIVVGTKTDYDFTGFYAVTAETGRSV
-456 KYKEEWSQ
+456 
-464 YKNRILGIGTTSMT
+464 
-478 INDAQAQNGMSIL
+478 L
-491 HSKIGEEHLSEIVTL
+491 HERIGEDHLADVISL
-506 KVAGTINS
+506 KVEGTINS
-514 YDLMIMRNKMTNL
+514 YDLMIMRNKMIRL
-527 RNLDLSDAS
+527 RHLDLSKAT
-536 IVANSYEYYQG
+536 IIANSYEYYTG
-547 YCSVE
+547 YCSVD
-552 NTLTKWSLPDDLL
+552 NTLTYWALNDNLYSV
-565 SIKLPKTLTNIGKE
+565 KLPKTLTKINRDA
-579 SLCNL
+579 LTNL
-584 KNIAEIEIPAS
+584 KNITELEIPVS
-595 VTEIADNAANGLK
+595 VTKIANNAANGLTK
-608 NLKVLTFANNSQC
+608 LKVLTFAINSQC
-621 TSIGEKAF
+621 TTIG
-629 YNCSAL
+629 ND
-635 ASISIPAKVTSIGL
+635 
-649 NAFNGCSSLKELT
+649 AFNGCSALESVSIPANTISIEENAFNDCSSLSELV
-662 FEDGEETL
+662 FEDGEKTL
-670 SLKKSDY
+670 KIAGMTWSDRHDINGIRYYKCAPFQNCPIKKIYIGKNLQFDNGYYEHSRLC
-677 SNSFKINNHSYYS
+677 INN
-690 YNPFYGCNIRTLYI
+690 TDL
-704 GRKMSYANSSY
+704 K
-715 RLCLGNSYLQS
+715 S

-734 VIDAGQFAGCTNLK
+734 VIDAAQFAGCTNLK
-748 EVKGLENIKSIGEGA
+748 EVKGLENIKSIGDGA
-763 FYKCSSLE
+763 FYGCTSLE

-779 TKIEPWAFKESGLKS
+779 TTIKPWAFRQSGLKS

-799 GVTSLGDYAFA
+799 GVKMIGDYAFA
-810 DCPNLEKFTFS
+810 ECSNLVEFTFS
-821 EDCELTAIPNY
+821 DDCELTAIPNY
-832 FLYNA
+832 FLYNSRK
-837 VKLDN
+837 VDN

-851 IGNYAFY
+851 IGDYAFY
-858 GCTLMKEC
+858 GCKLMKEC

-931 LHLVGFDSETE
+931 LHLVGFDSEAE

-1009 IFFDITVNKDKWY
+1009 IYFDINVNKDKWY

-1035 TKQGSFKWAMYDGNA
+1035 TKQGSFKWAMYDGSV
-1050 RATKGTT
+1050 RATNGTT

-1063 SGTKMLLKGKGY
+1063 SGTTMLLKGKGY

-1127 PINKLQYGAP
+1127 PINKLLYGAP
-1137 IIVWNGKGYDAYRPG
+1137 IIVWNGTGYDAYRPG
-1152 DDDYILHPFEAM
+1152 DDDYVLHPFEAM

-1169 QMVSNVG
+1169 QMVNSVG

-1181 RQTYAGSHPVS
+1181 RQTYTESHPVS

-1307 AKTTKTYDLSDG
+1307 AKTAKTYDLSDG

-1350 PNEGADKVYDLNGRK
+1350 PNEGADEVYDLNGRK

>member
-1 MYSYE
+1 MMVLVSGNVWAEDVIVGTGTYSSYILPLYSYRDYSSTTECIYTPEELKGE
-6 GAGGYIDQIS
+6 GVILSIAYNASDIRNTQSFPIEVYMRHRKSATYSDVNDYAPASSLTLVYSGEMSFEVGWNTIGLTTPFAYNGSDNLEVVVCKKMASSYSSNDNCFYCTSIS
-16 FQLYGNEEV
+16 NKTLYRNGTDSNYGNIAYAGDFSK
-25 NVDMEV
+25 N
-31 DIYMGCKSSWS
+31 
-42 SYEDNNGNWIPYYDS
+42 SYRPNTKFEKYIQTYSLNGIKYGYDTNG
-57 ASDYESIDNMNMV
+57 AIV
-70 FSGRIQGTFKDWLP
+70 
-84 IDLDWNYES
+84 
-93 YGTIRLLVC
+93 YGIGAL
-102 VKSSNGN
+102 
-109 PTLLSSSGNHY
+109 SGNV
-120 ISLWRSGSSETNN
+120 T
-133 YSSFEGRYDRPNIK
+133 
-147 FHICQKKVV
+147 
-156 DNYSFLYDSD
+156 
-166 TKEASINSFSNYE
+166 
-179 TKLETIEIPN
+179 IPN
-189 SINIDGETYSVTKIY
+189 SIKPGDGKAYSVIGIAAEAFKDCSATSI
-204 RFDSDSYIKKMTI
+204 TI
-217 PASVLYIAS
+217 PSTVES
-226 DALSSCYNMQELT
+226 
-239 IQATDKE
+239 
-246 LRIGKNAFSS
+246 IGNNAFE
-256 NISKFY
+256 
-262 MGRNIVM
+262 G
-269 QSEQSSPFYY
+269 
-279 SSTYSSKSP
+279 
-288 NLVQV
+288 
-293 DVSDKVTFI
+293 
-302 ADYLFYY
+302 
-309 CTKLSIINLPN
+309 CTKLKSLTFKTENPVALASADVLPYDIP
-320 TLKKIGNSTFL
+320 LY
-331 GCSNLTEVKLPSS
+331 VPSS
-344 LTSIGTYAFCDCPK
+344 AVASYKAAEGWSEHKNQIMATGTKTDYD
-358 LSKVNIPSSLTSI
+358 
-371 GQSAFYGCNLTGN
+371 LTG
-384 IDIPFGVNA
+384 
-393 IPYGCFYGCN
+393 FYAVKAETGR
-403 ANFTIPSSVKSIGD
+403 SV
-417 YAFYNA
+417 
-423 PSIITIN
+423 
-430 SSSIPQLGSSTF
+430 
-442 ADKDIILVPKNSVQ
+442 
-456 KYKEEWSQ
+456 
-464 YKNRILGIGTTSMT
+464 
-478 INDAQAQNGMSIL
+478 L
-491 HSKIGEEHLSEIVTL
+491 HERIGEDHLAEVVTL
-506 KVAGTINS
+506 KIEGTINS
-514 YDLMIMRNKMTNL
+514 YDLMVMRNKMVGL
-527 RNLDLSDAS
+527 RHLDLSKAT
-536 IVANSYEYYQG
+536 IIANSYEYYTG
-547 YCSVE
+547 YCSVD
-552 NTLTKWSLPDDLL
+552 NTLTYWALNDNLYSV
-565 SIKLPKTLTNIGKE
+565 KLPKTLKKINSNALT
-579 SLCNL
+579 NL
-584 KNIAEIEIPAS
+584 KNITEFEIPAS
-595 VTEIADNAANGLK
+595 VTEIADNAANQLSKLK
-608 NLKVLTFANNSQC
+608 ALTFANNSQC
-621 TSIGEKAF
+621 ITIGNSAF
-629 YNCSAL
+629 SSCYSL
-635 ASISIPAKVTSIGL
+635 TGVSIPAKVTSIGL
-649 NAFNGCSSLKELT
+649 NAFNGCSSLKEFT

-670 SLKKSDY
+670 SLGYGEIDY
-677 SNSFKINNHSYYS
+677 YYYDYKINNKTYYNQS
-690 YNPFYGCNIRTLYI
+690 PFGKGTTIQKLYI
-704 GRKMSYANSSY
+704 GRKMSYANSSC

-734 VIDAGQFAGCTNLK
+734 VIDAAQFAGCTNLK

-763 FYKCSSLE
+763 FYRCSSLE

-779 TKIEPWAFKESGLKS
+779 TKIEPWAFRESGLKS

-799 GVTSLGDYAFA
+799 GVTSLGEYAFA
-810 DCPNLEKFTFS
+810 DCKNLEKFTFS
-821 EDCELTAIPNY
+821 DDCELTAIPDC
-832 FLYNA
+832 FLCNA

-851 IGNYAFY
+851 IGGDAFY

-880 NQCNNLN
+880 YQCNNLN

-1181 RQTYAGSHPVS
+1181 RQTYAESHPVS

-1260 MGADGVKFAIN
+1260 LGADGVKFAIN

-1307 AKTTKTYDLSDG
+1307 AKTAKTYDLSDG

-1350 PNEGADKVYDLNGRK
+1350 PNEGADEVYDLNGRK

>member
-1 MYSYE
+1 MMVLVSGNVWAEDVIVGTGTNWCSELPLYSYGDCSSTTE
-6 GAGGYIDQIS
+6 CIYTSEELKGAGVILSIAYNPSDIENTESFPIEVYMRHRKSATYSDAIDYAPASSLTLVYSGEMS
-16 FQLYGNEEV
+16 FKVGWNTIELTTPFAYNGSDNLEV
-25 NVDMEV
+25 VV
-31 DIYMGCKSSWS
+31 CKKSPS
-42 SYEDNNGNWIPYYDS
+42 SYSYT
-57 ASDYESIDNMNMV
+57 
-70 FSGRIQGTFKDWLP
+70 Q
-84 IDLDWNYES
+84 NYFYCTLISNKTLYRYSSSSS
-93 YGTIRLLVC
+93 YGDITYAGKFSKDSYRPNTKFEINRKTYSL
-102 VKSSNGN
+102 NGIN
-109 PTLLSSSGNHY
+109 YIHDVNGAVVSGTGALSGNVT
-120 ISLWRSGSSETNN
+120 L
-133 YSSFEGRYDRPNIK
+133 
-147 FHICQKKVV
+147 
-156 DNYSFLYDSD
+156 
-166 TKEASINSFSNYE
+166 
-179 TKLETIEIPN
+179 PN
-189 SINIDGETYSVTKIY
+189 SIKPGDGKTYSVIGIAAEAFKDCSATSI
-204 RFDSDSYIKKMTI
+204 TI
-217 PASVLYIAS
+217 PSTVES
-226 DALSSCYNMQELT
+226 
-239 IQATDKE
+239 
-246 LRIGKNAFSS
+246 IGNNAFE
-256 NISKFY
+256 
-262 MGRNIVM
+262 G
-269 QSEQSSPFYY
+269 
-279 SSTYSSKSP
+279 
-288 NLVQV
+288 
-293 DVSDKVTFI
+293 
-302 ADYLFYY
+302 
-309 CTKLSIINLPN
+309 CTKLKSLTFKTENPVALASADVLPYDIP
-320 TLKKIGNSTFL
+320 LY
-331 GCSNLTEVKLPSS
+331 VPSS
-344 LTSIGTYAFCDCPK
+344 AVASYKAAEGWSEHKNQIMATGTKTDYD
-358 LSKVNIPSSLTSI
+358 
-371 GQSAFYGCNLTGN
+371 LTG
-384 IDIPFGVNA
+384 
-393 IPYGCFYGCN
+393 FYAVKAETGR
-403 ANFTIPSSVKSIGD
+403 SV
-417 YAFYNA
+417 
-423 PSIITIN
+423 
-430 SSSIPQLGSSTF
+430 
-442 ADKDIILVPKNSVQ
+442 
-456 KYKEEWSQ
+456 
-464 YKNRILGIGTTSMT
+464 
-478 INDAQAQNGMSIL
+478 L
-491 HSKIGEEHLSEIVTL
+491 HERIGEDHLAEVVTL
-506 KVAGTINS
+506 KIEGTINS
-514 YDLMIMRNKMTNL
+514 YDLMVMRNKMVGL
-527 RNLDLSDAS
+527 RHLDLSKAT
-536 IVANSYEYYQG
+536 IIANSYEYYTG
-547 YCSVE
+547 YCSVD
-552 NTLTKWSLPDDLL
+552 NTLTYWALNDNLYSV
-565 SIKLPKTLTNIGKE
+565 KLPKTLKKINSNALT
-579 SLCNL
+579 NL
-584 KNIAEIEIPAS
+584 KNLTELEIPAS
-595 VTEIADNAANGLK
+595 VTEIADNAANGLT

-621 TSIGEKAF
+621 TTIGA
-629 YNCSAL
+629 
-635 ASISIPAKVTSIGL
+635 
-649 NAFNGCSSLKELT
+649 NAFNDCSSLTSLSIPGKVTTIGPAAFFGCFSLAELT
-662 FEDGEETL
+662 LEDGEGNLELQGSNTNIAYVFGNVE
-670 SLKKSDY
+670 SRYNSCTPFDYCPMKKV
-677 SNSFKINNHSYYS
+677 
-690 YNPFYGCNIRTLYI
+690 YI
-704 GRKMSYANSSY
+704 GRKMVYGKSYGRARINGSY
-715 RLCLGNSYLQS
+715 SYGYSYSRLCLNNTSLQS

-734 VIDAGQFAGCTNLK
+734 VIDAAQFAGCTNLK
-748 EVKGLENIKSIGEGA
+748 EVKGIEYINSIGEGA
-763 FYKCSSLE
+763 FYQCSSLE

-779 TKIEPWAFKESGLKS
+779 TKIEPWAFRESGLKS

-799 GVTSLGDYAFA
+799 GVTSLGDYSFA
-810 DCPNLEKFTFS
+810 DCKNLEKFTFS
-821 EDCELTAIPNY
+821 DDCELTAIPNY

-851 IGNYAFY
+851 IGDYAFY

-1009 IFFDITVNKDKWY
+1009 IYFDINVNKDKWY

-1137 IIVWNGKGYDAYRPG
+1137 IIVWNGTGYDAYRPG

-1181 RQTYAGSHPVS
+1181 RQTYAESHPVS

-1307 AKTTKTYDLSDG
+1307 AKTAKTYDLSDG